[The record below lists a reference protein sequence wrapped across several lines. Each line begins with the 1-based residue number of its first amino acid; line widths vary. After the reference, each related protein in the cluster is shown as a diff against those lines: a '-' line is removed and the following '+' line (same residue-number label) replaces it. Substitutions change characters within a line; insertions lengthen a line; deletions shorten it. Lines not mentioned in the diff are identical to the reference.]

1 MKILKIK
8 SLNINSLKGEF
19 EIDFEKFLKDESL
32 FAITGPTGAG
42 KSTILDIITCAL
54 YGRTARLSSP
64 PNELMSRH
72 TAECLCEVEFEV
84 KGKVYRSAWSQK
96 RARKSA
102 DGAFQTAK
110 MEVSEVE
117 SGKVLESYLSKVP
130 KFIEDL
136 SGLDFDRFSR
146 SMMLAQGS
154 FDAFLK
160 SNVSDRSTLLEKITG
175 TQIYKQISQEI
186 YQTYTRKNDEIKLD
200 ENLLGNIELLSN
212 EVVAEKTLIL
222 NNSKAQKLEL
232 DAKGDELKKVINW
245 LENLQKLEAD
255 NIKYIQEF
263 EKITLEKENK
273 KEDFIK
279 LDLANKALNV
289 QPIYQEKNSLTQIIN
304 QDKEKLEKLQ
314 KELEDLKQLLQ
325 SKTNESLKVKDELDK
340 EKVSFDTNSKKLQEV
355 RTLQTKIESKLQNI
369 KELENKISSQNE
381 QKTKL
386 NEELK
391 VLKTNQENIENDVKT
406 INNYLIKNK
415 NDESLKEEISLISK
429 NVNDYKD
436 VLKLLKQIEE
446 KLQNNSLNEKTLQDS
461 FTKAKKEFDE
471 IKVLFD
477 SKDKEYKNLELQT
490 SNFNQKEV
498 NNRDRLKSIEKLIIS
513 IDEYKR
519 LLESILK
526 EENIISSSKDESKI
540 IKTNIEEKT
549 KLINEIQTHIQTLND
564 KREAELLIAKYE
576 SDRVNLKEGEQC
588 FLCGSKEHPFVDHK
602 ININADETT
611 LIIAQKKQIF
621 DEENRALRTIELN
634 LSKLE
639 TKIESSTLE
648 LNRLLKN
655 KEDIEQVF
663 SSLNFI
669 LTVDSKTNLEEEKQL
684 LEEELK
690 NIIKTRDEKEK
701 VLAQRDNLQKEL
713 NTKQTLVS
721 QNEQELYKL
730 KSSIDQLQNEQ
741 TQNISKKQSLEEEVS
756 NIYSKYELKFDEKFE
771 ENFRILVAKKGSFI
785 KNETLKKELDIKL
798 QNLTI
803 QLKEL
808 DTKIISIE
816 SSLKT
821 DAEQLSKISTET
833 IELQTQSKAI
843 LDVSDLNIFEKEI
856 TTEFNTINEKY
867 NFLSK
872 ELVNLNSKNESV
884 NTQRIELNQR
894 LIDNSTK
901 LEETK
906 QNFNK
911 ALVENSFT
919 SKEEFEKAL
928 LSKEQR
934 EELALMCKT
943 LEDKYNQIQTLKI
956 DTAKKLSEQKELNL
970 TDKELQTLN
979 DELKELL
986 TSIDEL
992 QKSIG
997 SLEKEL
1003 EINASNMKK
1012 HEDKIKELE
1021 KKKEAFNVWI
1031 KLNEMIGSAS
1041 GDKFAKFA
1049 QGITLDQLI
1058 YLANKHLQ
1066 ILSPRYELQRNSDS
1080 SKLLEIEIIDGFQGN
1095 VVRPVNTLSGGESF
1109 IVSLSLALGL
1119 SALASQKISID
1130 SLFLDEGFGTL
1141 DSDSLELALNALNQ
1155 LQSSG
1160 KMVGVISHVEA
1171 LKERIPL
1178 QIRVMPKGDGTSCLD
1193 LDEKELNA

>member
-42 KSTILDIITCAL
+42 KSTILDVITCAL
-54 YGRTARLSSP
+54 YGRTARLTN

-72 TAECLCEVEFEV
+72 TGECLCEVEFEV
-84 KGKVYRSAWSQK
+84 KGKVYRSSWSQK
-96 RARKSA
+96 RARKSP
-102 DGAFQTAK
+102 DGAFQSAK
-110 MEVSEVE
+110 MELSVVE
-117 SGKVLESYLSKVP
+117 SGKILESLISKVP
-130 KFIEDL
+130 KYIEEL
-136 SGLDFDRFSR
+136 SGLDFDRFIQ

-160 SNVSDRSTLLEKITG
+160 AKENERSSLLEKITG

-186 YQTYTRKNDEIKLD
+186 YQTYIRKNDEIKLD
-200 ENLLGNIELLSN
+200 ESLLGNIELLSN
-212 EVVAEKTLIL
+212 EVITEKTSIL
-222 NNSKAQKLEL
+222 NNSKVQKLEL
-232 DAKGDELKKVINW
+232 DTKENELKKVINW
-245 LENLQKLEAD
+245 LENLQKLETD
-255 NIKYIQEF
+255 NTKYIQEF
-263 EKITLEKENK
+263 EQVTLEKENK
-273 KEDFIK
+273 KEDFNR

-289 QPIYQEKNSLTQIIN
+289 QPIYQEKNSLTQITN

-314 KELEDLKQLLQ
+314 KELEDLKQLLE
-325 SKTNESLKVKDELDK
+325 STTNESLKSKDELDK
-340 EKVSFDTNSKKLQEV
+340 EKISFDTNSKKLQEV

-386 NEELK
+386 NEDLK
-391 VLKTNQENIENDVKT
+391 VLKTNQEKIENDLKT
-406 INNYLIKNK
+406 INDYLIKNK

-436 VLKLLKQIEE
+436 VIKLLKQIEE

-477 SKDKEYKNLELQT
+477 AKDKEYKELEIQT
-490 SNFNQKEV
+490 SNFNQKES
-498 NNRDRLKSIEKLIIS
+498 NNRDRLKSIEKLITS

-519 LLESILK
+519 LLDSILK
-526 EENIISSSKDESKI
+526 EENIISFSKDESKT

-576 SDRVNLKEGEQC
+576 SDRVNLKEGEEC
-588 FLCGSKEHPFVDHK
+588 FLCGSKEHPFVNHK
-602 ININADETT
+602 KSVSADETT
-611 LIIAQKKQIF
+611 SIIAQKKQIF
-621 DEENRALRTIELN
+621 DEENKALRTIELN

-648 LNRLLKN
+648 LNKLSKN
-655 KEDIEQVF
+655 KEEIEQVF
-663 SSLNFI
+663 SSLNFV
-669 LTVDSKTNLEEEKQL
+669 LTDDSKTNLEEEKQL
-684 LEEELK
+684 LEDELR
-690 NIIKTRDEKEK
+690 NIVKIRDEKEK
-701 VLAQRDNLQKEL
+701 VLIQRDNLQKEL
-713 NTKQTLVS
+713 NTKQTFVL

-730 KSSIDQLQNEQ
+730 KSSIEQLQNEQ
-741 TQNISKKQSLEEEVS
+741 IQNISKKQSLEEELSKV
-756 NIYSKYELKFDEKFE
+756 YSKYELIFDEKFE
-771 ENFRILVAKKGSFI
+771 ENFRTIVSKKDSFI
-785 KNETLKKELDIKL
+785 KNETLKKELDLKL

-803 QLKEL
+803 QLKEF

-816 SSLKT
+816 SSLKI

-833 IELQTQSKAI
+833 KELQTQSKVI
-843 LDVSDLNIFEKEI
+843 LDVSDLNIFDKEI
-856 TTEFNTINEKY
+856 TSKFNTINEKY

-872 ELVNLNSKNESV
+872 ELVNLNSKNESL
-884 NTQRIELNQR
+884 NTQIKELNQQQ
-894 LIDNSTK
+894 INDNKK

-906 QNFNK
+906 QNFNN
-911 ALVENSFT
+911 ALTENSFS

-928 LSKEQR
+928 LSKELR
-934 EELALMCKT
+934 EELSFVCKAI
-943 LEDKYNQIQTLKI
+943 EEKYTQIQTLKI

-970 TDKELQTLN
+970 TDKELQTLS
-979 DELKELL
+979 DELKELQ
-986 TSIDEL
+986 TAIDEL

-1021 KKKEAFNVWI
+1021 NKKEAFKVWI
-1031 KLNEMIGSAS
+1031 KLNEMVGSAS

-1066 ILSPRYELQRNSDS
+1066 ILSPRYELQRSSDS
-1080 SKLLEIEIIDGFQGN
+1080 SKLLEIEIIDSFQGD
-1095 VVRPVNTLSGGESF
+1095 VVRPVSTLSGGESF
-1109 IVSLSLALGL
+1109 IVSLALALGL

-1171 LKERIPL
+1171 LKERISL
-1178 QIRVMPKGDGTSCLD
+1178 QIRVIPKGDGTSG
-1193 LDEKELNA
+1193 LNLN

>member
-19 EIDFEKFLKDESL
+19 EVDFEKFLKDESL

-42 KSTILDIITCAL
+42 KSTILDVITCAL
-54 YGRTARLSSP
+54 YGRTARLTN

-72 TAECLCEVEFEV
+72 TGECLCEVEFEV
-84 KGKVYRSAWSQK
+84 KGKVYRSSWSQK
-96 RARKSA
+96 RARKSP
-102 DGAFQTAK
+102 DGAFQSAK

-130 KFIEDL
+130 KYIEEL
-136 SGLDFDRFSR
+136 SGLDFDRFIQ

-160 SNVSDRSTLLEKITG
+160 AKENERSSLLEKITG

-222 NNSKAQKLEL
+222 NNSKTQKLEL
-232 DAKGDELKKVINW
+232 DTKGNELKKVINW
-245 LENLQKLEAD
+245 LETIQKLEAD
-255 NIKYIQEF
+255 NTKYILEF
-263 EKITLEKENK
+263 EQISFEKENK
-273 KEDFIK
+273 KEDFVK

-289 QPIYQEKNSLTQIIN
+289 QPIYQEKTSLTQIIN

-325 SKTNESLKVKDELDK
+325 SKTNESLKTKDELDK
-340 EKVSFDTNSKKLQEV
+340 EKISFNSNSKKLQEV

-391 VLKTNQENIENDVKT
+391 VLKTNQEKIENELKT
-406 INNYLIKNK
+406 INDYLIKNK

-436 VLKLLKQIEE
+436 VIKLLKQIEE
-446 KLQNNSLNEKTLQDS
+446 KIQNNSLDEKTLQDS

-477 SKDKEYKNLELQT
+477 SKDKEYKDLEIQA
-490 SNFNQKEV
+490 SNFNQKEL
-498 NNRDRLKSIEKLIIS
+498 NNRDKLKSIEKLIIF

-526 EENIISSSKDESKI
+526 EENIISSSKDELKT

-549 KLINEIQTHIQTLND
+549 KLIAEIQTHIQTLND

-576 SDRVNLKEGEQC
+576 SDRANLKEGEEC
-588 FLCGSKEHPFVDHK
+588 FLCGSKEHPFVNHK
-602 ININADETT
+602 ININADETAS
-611 LIIAQKKQIF
+611 LIAQKKQIF
-621 DEENRALRTIELN
+621 DEENKALRTIELN

-639 TKIESSTLE
+639 TKIESSILE
-648 LNRLLKN
+648 LKKLSKN

-669 LTVDSKTNLEEEKQL
+669 LTDDSKTNLEEEKHL

-690 NIIKTRDEKEK
+690 NVIKTRDEKEK
-701 VLAQRDNLQKEL
+701 VLIQRDNLQKEL

-721 QNEQELYKL
+721 QNEQELYRL

-741 TQNISKKQSLEEEVS
+741 TQNISKKQSLEEELS
-756 NIYSKYELKFDEKFE
+756 NIYSKYELIFDAKFE
-771 ENFRILVAKKGSFI
+771 ENFKILVAKKDSFI
-785 KNETLKKELDIKL
+785 KNETSKKEFDAKL
-798 QNLTI
+798 QGLTI

-821 DAEQLSKISTET
+821 DDEQLSRISNET

-856 TTEFNTINEKY
+856 TAKFNTINEKY
-867 NFLSK
+867 NSLSK
-872 ELVNLNSKNESV
+872 ELVNLNSRNESL
-884 NTQRIELNQR
+884 NTQIIELNQT

-928 LSKEQR
+928 LSKELR
-934 EELALMCKT
+934 EELSFVCKAL
-943 LEDKYNQIQTLKI
+943 EEKYTQIQILKI
-956 DTAKKLSEQKELNL
+956 DTAEKLSDQKELNL

-979 DELKELL
+979 DELKELQ
-986 TSIDEL
+986 TTIDEL

-1021 KKKEAFNVWI
+1021 KKKEAFKVWV

-1066 ILSPRYELQRNSDS
+1066 ILSPRYELQRSNDS
-1080 SKLLEIEIIDGFQGN
+1080 SKLLEIEIIDGFQGD
-1095 VVRPVNTLSGGESF
+1095 VVRPVSTLSGGESF

-1178 QIRVMPKGDGTSCLD
+1178 QIKVMPKGDGTSV
-1193 LDEKELNA
+1193 LNLN

>member
-84 KGKVYRSAWSQK
+84 KGKVYVSSWSQK
-96 RARKSA
+96 RARKSP

-117 SGKVLESYLSKVP
+117 SRKILESYLSKVP
-130 KFIEDL
+130 KYIEEL
-136 SGLDFDRFSR
+136 SGLDFDRFIQ

-160 SNVSDRSTLLEKITG
+160 AKENERSSLLEKITG
-175 TQIYKQISQEI
+175 TQIYKQISCEI
-186 YQTYTRKNDEIKLD
+186 YQTYSKKNEEIKLD

-212 EVVAEKTLIL
+212 EVVIEKTSVL

-232 DAKGDELKKVINW
+232 DTKENELKVIATW

-255 NIKYIQEF
+255 NTKYTQEF
-263 EKITLEKENK
+263 EQITLEKESK
-273 KEDFIK
+273 KDDFIK

-289 QPIYQEKNSLTQIIN
+289 QPIYQDKNSLTQIIN

-314 KELEDLKQLLQ
+314 KELIELKLQ
-325 SKTNESLKVKDELDK
+325 IELKTSESTKTKDELDK
-340 EKVSFDTNSKKLQEV
+340 EKISFDSNSKKLQEV
-355 RTLQTKIESKLQNI
+355 RTLQTKIESKFQSI
-369 KELENKISSQNE
+369 KELENKINSQNE
-381 QKTKL
+381 QKIKL
-386 NEELK
+386 NEDLNIVK
-391 VLKTNQENIENDVKT
+391 VNQENIVNDLNIVSD
-406 INNYLIKNK
+406 YLIKNK
-415 NDESLKEEISLISK
+415 DDESLKEEISLISK

-436 VLKLLKQIEE
+436 VVKLLKQTEE
-446 KLQNNSLNEKTLQDS
+446 RLQNTTLDEKNLQDS
-461 FTKAKKEFDE
+461 FTNTKKEFDE
-471 IKVLFD
+471 IKEQFD
-477 SKDKEYKNLELQT
+477 LKDKEYKDLEAQT
-490 SNFNQKEV
+490 SSFNQKET

-576 SDRVNLKEGEQC
+576 SDRANLKEGEEC

-602 ININADETT
+602 ISVNVDEITP
-611 LIIAQKKQIF
+611 IIAQKKQIF
-621 DEENRALRTIELN
+621 DEENKALRTIELN

-639 TKIESSTLE
+639 TKIDTSTLE
-648 LNRLLKN
+648 LNKLSKN
-655 KEDIEQVF
+655 KEEIELIF
-663 SSLNFI
+663 NSLNFI
-669 LTVDSKTNLEEEKQL
+669 LTDDSKTNLEEEKQF
-684 LEEELK
+684 LEEELI

-701 VLAQRDNLQKEL
+701 ILAQRDNLQKEL
-713 NTKQTLVS
+713 NAKQTLVS

-730 KSSIDQLQNEQ
+730 KSLMDQLQNEQ
-741 TQNISKKQSLEEEVS
+741 TQNISKKQSLEEELS
-756 NIYSKYELKFDEKFE
+756 NVYSKYELIFDEKFE
-771 ENFRILVAKKGSFI
+771 ENFRILVAKKDSFI
-785 KNETLKKELDIKL
+785 KNETSKKELDVKL
-798 QNLTI
+798 QSLTI

-821 DAEQLSKISTET
+821 DVEQLSKISTET
-833 IELQTQSKAI
+833 KDLQTQSESI
-843 LDVSDLNIFEKEI
+843 LDVSDLNSFEKEI
-856 TTEFNTINEKY
+856 TAKFNTTNEKY
-867 NFLSK
+867 NSLSK
-872 ELVNLNSKNESV
+872 ELVNLNSKNESL
-884 NTQRIELNQR
+884 NTQIMELNQKQSS
-894 LIDNSTK
+894 DNTK
-901 LEETK
+901 LEK
-906 QNFNK
+906 IIQNFNN

-928 LSKEQR
+928 LPKEQR
-934 EELALMCKT
+934 EELFLLYKAL
-943 LEDKYNQIQTLKI
+943 EEKYTQIQTLKI
-956 DTAKKLSEQKELNL
+956 DTAKKLTEQKELNL

-979 DELKELL
+979 DELKELQ
-986 TSIDEL
+986 TATDAL

-1021 KKKEAFNVWI
+1021 KKKEAFKVWI
-1031 KLNEMIGSAS
+1031 KLNEMIGSAN

-1066 ILSPRYELQRNSDS
+1066 ILSPRYELQRSSDS
-1080 SKLLEIEIIDGFQGN
+1080 SKLLEIEIIDGFQGD
-1095 VVRPVNTLSGGESF
+1095 VVRPVSTLSGGESF

-1119 SALASQKISID
+1119 SELASQKISID

-1141 DSDSLELALNALNQ
+1141 DHDSLELALNALNQ

-1178 QIRVMPKGDGTSCLD
+1178 QIRVMPKGDGTSL
-1193 LDEKELNA
+1193 LSLN

>member
-19 EIDFEKFLKDESL
+19 EVDFEKFLKDESL

-42 KSTILDIITCAL
+42 KSTILDVITCAL
-54 YGRTARLSSP
+54 YGRTARLTN

-72 TAECLCEVEFEV
+72 TGECLCEVEFEV
-84 KGKVYRSAWSQK
+84 KGKVYRSSWSQK
-96 RARKSA
+96 RARKSP
-102 DGAFQTAK
+102 DGAFQSAK

-130 KFIEDL
+130 KYIEEL
-136 SGLDFDRFSR
+136 SGLDFDRFIQ

-160 SNVSDRSTLLEKITG
+160 AKENERSSLLEKITG

-186 YQTYTRKNDEIKLD
+186 FKTYTSKNDEIKLD

-212 EVVAEKTLIL
+212 EVVTEKTLIL

-232 DAKGDELKKVINW
+232 DTKGNELKKVINW

-255 NIKYIQEF
+255 NTKYIQEF
-263 EKITLEKENK
+263 EQITLEKESK
-273 KEDFIK
+273 KEDFIR

-325 SKTNESLKVKDELDK
+325 SKTNESLKTKDELDK
-340 EKVSFDTNSKKLQEV
+340 EKISFDSNSKKLQEV

-369 KELENKISSQNE
+369 KDLENKISSQNE
-381 QKTKL
+381 QKTKVNEDL
-386 NEELK
+386 N
-391 VLKTNQENIENDVKT
+391 VLKTNQEKIENDLKI
-406 INNYLIKNK
+406 INDYLIKNK
-415 NDESLKEEISLISK
+415 DDESLKEEISLISK

-436 VLKLLKQIEE
+436 VIKLLKQIEE
-446 KLQNNSLNEKTLQDS
+446 KFQNNSLNEKTLQDS

-477 SKDKEYKNLELQT
+477 SKDKEYKELEIQT
-490 SNFNQKEV
+490 SNFNQKES
-498 NNRDRLKSIEKLIIS
+498 NNRDRLKSIEKLITS

-526 EENIISSSKDESKI
+526 EENIISSSKDELKT

-549 KLINEIQTHIQTLND
+549 KLITEIQTHIQTLND

-576 SDRVNLKEGEQC
+576 SDRVNLKEGEEC
-588 FLCGSKEHPFVDHK
+588 FLCGSKVHPFVDHK
-602 ININADETT
+602 ISVNADETAS
-611 LIIAQKKQIF
+611 IIAQKKQIF

-648 LNRLLKN
+648 LNKLSKN
-655 KEDIEQVF
+655 KEEIEQVF

-669 LTVDSKTNLEEEKQL
+669 LTDDSKINLEEEKQL

-713 NTKQTLVS
+713 NIKQTLVS

-730 KSSIDQLQNEQ
+730 KSSIEQLQNEQ
-741 TQNISKKQSLEEEVS
+741 TQNISKKQSLEEELLKV
-756 NIYSKYELKFDEKFE
+756 YSKYELIFDENFE
-771 ENFRILVAKKGSFI
+771 ENFRILVAKKDSFI
-785 KNETLKKELDIKL
+785 KNEISKKELDIKL
-798 QNLTI
+798 QNLI
-803 QLKEL
+803 VQIKEL

-821 DAEQLSKISTET
+821 DIEQQSKISSET
-833 IELQTQSKAI
+833 KELQIQSKAI

-856 TTEFNTINEKY
+856 TSKFNTINEKY
-867 NFLSK
+867 NSLSK
-872 ELVNLNSKNESV
+872 ELVNLNSKNESL
-884 NTQRIELNQR
+884 NTQITELNQKQ
-894 LIDNSTK
+894 INDSTK

-906 QNFNK
+906 QNFNNTL
-911 ALVENSFT
+911 AENSFS

-943 LEDKYNQIQTLKI
+943 FEDKYNQIQTLKI

-979 DELKELL
+979 DESKELQ
-986 TSIDEL
+986 TIIDEL

-1021 KKKEAFNVWI
+1021 KKKEAFKVWI
-1031 KLNEMIGSAS
+1031 KLNEMVGSAS

-1066 ILSPRYELQRNSDS
+1066 ILSPRYELQRSSDS
-1080 SKLLEIEIIDGFQGN
+1080 SKLLEIEIIDGFQGD
-1095 VVRPVNTLSGGESF
+1095 VVRPVSTLSGGESF

-1178 QIRVMPKGDGTSCLD
+1178 QIRVVPKGDGTS
-1193 LDEKELNA
+1193 ELSLN

>member
-19 EIDFEKFLKDESL
+19 EVDFEKFLKDESL

-42 KSTILDIITCAL
+42 KSTILDVITCAL
-54 YGRTARLSSP
+54 YGRTARLTN

-72 TAECLCEVEFEV
+72 TGECLCEVEFEV
-84 KGKVYRSAWSQK
+84 KGKVYRSSWSQK
-96 RARKSA
+96 RARKSS
-102 DGAFQTAK
+102 DGAFQSAK
-110 MEVSEVE
+110 MEISEVE

-130 KFIEDL
+130 KYIEEL
-136 SGLDFDRFSR
+136 SGLDFDRFIQ

-160 SNVSDRSTLLEKITG
+160 AKENERSSLLEKITG

-186 YQTYTRKNDEIKLD
+186 FKTYTSKNDEIKLD

-212 EVVAEKTLIL
+212 EVVAEKTLTL

-232 DAKGDELKKVINW
+232 DTKGNELKKVINW

-255 NIKYIQEF
+255 NTKYIQEF

-314 KELEDLKQLLQ
+314 KELENLKQLLQ
-325 SKTNESLKVKDELDK
+325 SKTNESLKIKDELDK
-340 EKVSFDTNSKKLQEV
+340 EKILFDRNSKKLQEV
-355 RTLQTKIESKLQNI
+355 RILQTKIESKLQNI

-386 NEELK
+386 NEDLK
-391 VLKTNQENIENDVKT
+391 VLKINQEKIENDLKT
-406 INNYLIKNK
+406 INDYLIKNK

-436 VLKLLKQIEE
+436 VVKLLKQIEE

-477 SKDKEYKNLELQT
+477 SKDKEYKELEIQT
-490 SNFNQKEV
+490 SNFNQKES
-498 NNRDRLKSIEKLIIS
+498 NNRNRLKSIEKLITS

-526 EENIISSSKDESKI
+526 EENIISSSKDESKT

-576 SDRVNLKEGEQC
+576 SDRVNLKEGEEC

-602 ININADETT
+602 ISVNADETT
-611 LIIAQKKQIF
+611 SIIAQKKQIF
-621 DEENRALRTIELN
+621 DEENKALRTIELN

-639 TKIESSTLE
+639 TKVENSTLE
-648 LNRLLKN
+648 LNKLLKN

-663 SSLNFI
+663 RSLNFI
-669 LTVDSKTNLEEEKQL
+669 LTNDSKTNLEEEKQL

-701 VLAQRDNLQKEL
+701 VLIQRDNLQKEL

-730 KSSIDQLQNEQ
+730 KSSIEQLQNEQ
-741 TQNISKKQSLEEEVS
+741 TQNISKKQSLEEELSKV
-756 NIYSKYELKFDEKFE
+756 YSKYELIFDEKFE
-771 ENFRILVAKKGSFI
+771 ENFRTIVSKKDSFI
-785 KNETLKKELDIKL
+785 KNETSKKELDTKL
-798 QNLTI
+798 QSLVV

-821 DAEQLSKISTET
+821 DAEQLSKISNET
-833 IELQTQSKAI
+833 TELQTQSKAI

-856 TTEFNTINEKY
+856 TAKFDTINEKY
-867 NFLSK
+867 NSLSK

-884 NTQRIELNQR
+884 NTQIVELNQK

-901 LEETK
+901 LEEIK
-906 QNFNK
+906 QNFNN
-911 ALVENSFT
+911 ALLENNFS

-934 EELALMCKT
+934 EELALMCKA
-943 LEDKYNQIQTLKI
+943 LEEKYTQIQTLKI
-956 DTAKKLSEQKELNL
+956 DIAKKLSEQKELNL

-979 DELKELL
+979 DELKELQ
-986 TSIDEL
+986 TIIDEL

-1012 HEDKIKELE
+1012 HEDKIIELE
-1021 KKKEAFNVWI
+1021 KKKEAFKVWI
-1031 KLNEMIGSAS
+1031 KLNEMVGSAS

-1066 ILSPRYELQRNSDS
+1066 ILSPRYELQRSSDS
-1080 SKLLEIEIIDGFQGN
+1080 NKLLEIEIIDGFQGD
-1095 VVRPVNTLSGGESF
+1095 VVRPVSTLSGGESF

>member
-42 KSTILDIITCAL
+42 KSTILDVITCAL
-54 YGRTARLSSP
+54 YGRTARLSN

-72 TAECLCEVEFEV
+72 TGECLCEVEFEV
-84 KGKVYRSAWSQK
+84 KGKVYRSSWSQK
-96 RARKSA
+96 RARKSS
-102 DGAFQTAK
+102 DGAFQSAK
-110 MEVSEVE
+110 MELSVVE

-130 KFIEDL
+130 KYIEEL
-136 SGLDFDRFSR
+136 SGLDFDRFIQ

-160 SNVSDRSTLLEKITG
+160 AKENERSSLLEKITG

-232 DAKGDELKKVINW
+232 DTKGNELKKVINW

-255 NIKYIQEF
+255 NTKYIEEF
-263 EKITLEKENK
+263 EQITLEKENK
-273 KEDFIK
+273 KEDFVK

-314 KELEDLKQLLQ
+314 KEVEDLKQLLQ
-325 SKTNESLKVKDELDK
+325 SKTNESIKTKDELDK
-340 EKVSFDTNSKKLQEV
+340 EKVSFDTNSKKLQEK

-386 NEELK
+386 NEDLK
-391 VLKTNQENIENDVKT
+391 VLKINQEKIDNELKT
-406 INNYLIKNK
+406 INDYLIKNK
-415 NDESLKEEISLISK
+415 DDESLKEEISLISK

-446 KLQNNSLNEKTLQDS
+446 KVQNNSLNEKTLEDS
-461 FTKAKKEFDE
+461 FTNAKKEFDE

-477 SKDKEYKNLELQT
+477 SKDKEYKDLEIQA
-490 SNFNQKEV
+490 SNFNKKET
-498 NNRDRLKSIEKLIIS
+498 NNRDRLKSIEKLITS

-519 LLESILK
+519 LLDSILK
-526 EENIISSSKDESKI
+526 EENIISSSKDESKT

-576 SDRVNLKEGEQC
+576 SDRANLKESEEC

-602 ININADETT
+602 ISINVDETT
-611 LIIAQKKQIF
+611 SIIAQKKQIF

-639 TKIESSTLE
+639 TKIESSILE
-648 LNRLLKN
+648 LNKSSKS

-669 LTVDSKTNLEEEKQL
+669 LTDDSKTNLEEEKHL

-730 KSSIDQLQNEQ
+730 KSLIEQLQNEQ
-741 TQNISKKQSLEEEVS
+741 IQNISKKQSLEEELSKV
-756 NIYSKYELKFDEKFE
+756 YSKYELIFDEKFE
-771 ENFRILVAKKGSFI
+771 ENFRILVAKKDSFI
-785 KNETLKKELDIKL
+785 NNETSKKELDTKL
-798 QNLTI
+798 QSLI
-803 QLKEL
+803 VQLKEL

-816 SSLKT
+816 SSLKI
-821 DAEQLSKISTET
+821 DAEQLSKTSTET
-833 IELQTQSKAI
+833 KELQTQSISI
-843 LDVSDLNIFEKEI
+843 LDISDLNIFEKEI
-856 TTEFNTINEKY
+856 TNKFNAISEKY
-867 NFLSK
+867 NSLVK
-872 ELVNLNSKNESV
+872 ELININSKNESL
-884 NTQRIELNQR
+884 NTQIIELNQKQ
-894 LIDNSTK
+894 INDNTK
-901 LEETK
+901 LEEIT
-906 QNFNK
+906 QNFNN
-911 ALVENSFT
+911 ALLENSFS

-928 LSKEQR
+928 LSKELR
-934 EELALMCKT
+934 EELNLMCKE
-943 LEDKYNQIQTLKI
+943 LDEKYNQIQTLKN
-956 DTAKKLSEQKELNL
+956 DTIKKLSEQKELKL

-979 DELKELL
+979 DELKELQ
-986 TSIDEL
+986 TITDEL

-1003 EINASNMKK
+1003 EINASNIKK

-1021 KKKEAFNVWI
+1021 KKQESFKVWI
-1031 KLNEMIGSAS
+1031 KLNEMVGSAS

-1066 ILSPRYELQRNSDS
+1066 ILSPRYELQRSSDS
-1080 SKLLEIEIIDGFQGN
+1080 SKLLEIEIIDGFQGD
-1095 VVRPVNTLSGGESF
+1095 VVRPVSTLSGGESF

-1178 QIRVMPKGDGTSCLD
+1178 QIMVMPKGDGTSV
-1193 LDEKELNA
+1193 LNLN

>member
-19 EIDFEKFLKDESL
+19 EVDFEKFLKDESL

-42 KSTILDIITCAL
+42 KSTILDVITCAL
-54 YGRTARLSSP
+54 YGRTARLTN

-72 TAECLCEVEFEV
+72 TGECLCEVEFEV
-84 KGKVYRSAWSQK
+84 KGKVYRSSWSQK
-96 RARKSA
+96 RARKSS
-102 DGAFQTAK
+102 DGAFQSAK

-130 KFIEDL
+130 KYIEEL
-136 SGLDFDRFSR
+136 SGLDFDRFIQ

-160 SNVSDRSTLLEKITG
+160 AKENERSSLLEKITG

-200 ENLLGNIELLSN
+200 ESLLGNIELLSDEIVN
-212 EVVAEKTLIL
+212 EKTLIL

-232 DAKGDELKKVINW
+232 DNKGNELKKIINW

-255 NIKYIQEF
+255 NTKYIQEF
-263 EKITLEKENK
+263 EQVTLEKENK
-273 KEDFIK
+273 KEDFVK

-314 KELEDLKQLLQ
+314 KELIELKQQLEL
-325 SKTNESLKVKDELDK
+325 KTNESIKTKEELDK
-340 EKVSFDTNSKKLQEV
+340 EKISFDSNSKKLQEV

-369 KELENKISSQNE
+369 KELENRISSQNE

-386 NEELK
+386 NEELN
-391 VLKTNQENIENDVKT
+391 VLKTNQQKIENELKT
-406 INNYLIKNK
+406 INDYLIKNK

-446 KLQNNSLNEKTLQDS
+446 KLQNNSLDEKTLQDS

-477 SKDKEYKNLELQT
+477 AKDKEYKELELQT
-490 SNFNQKEV
+490 SNFNQKEI

-519 LLESILK
+519 LLEDILK
-526 EENIISSSKDESKI
+526 EENIISSSKDESKSL
-540 IKTNIEEKT
+540 KTNIEEKT

-576 SDRVNLKEGEQC
+576 SDRENLKEGEEC
-588 FLCGSKEHPFVDHK
+588 FLCGSKEHPFVNHK
-602 ININADETT
+602 INANADETAS
-611 LIIAQKKQIF
+611 IIAQKKQIF
-621 DEENRALRTIELN
+621 DEENKVLRIIELN

-648 LNRLLKN
+648 LNKLSKN
-655 KEDIEQVF
+655 KEEIELVF

-669 LTVDSKTNLEEEKQL
+669 LTDDSKTNLEEEKQI

-701 VLAQRDNLQKEL
+701 VLVQRDNLQKEL

-730 KSSIDQLQNEQ
+730 KSSIEQLQNEQ
-741 TQNISKKQSLEEEVS
+741 TQNISKKQSLEEELSKV
-756 NIYSKYELKFDEKFE
+756 YSKYELIFDEKFE
-771 ENFRILVAKKGSFI
+771 ENFRTIVEKKDSFI
-785 KNETLKKELDIKL
+785 KNETSK
-798 QNLTI
+798 
-803 QLKEL
+803 KEL
-808 DTKIISIE
+808 DTKLQGLIVQLKEFDTKITSIE
-816 SSLKT
+816 SSLKI

-833 IELQTQSKAI
+833 KEFQIQSKAI

-856 TTEFNTINEKY
+856 TAKFNTINEKY
-867 NFLSK
+867 NSLSK
-872 ELVNLNSKNESV
+872 ELVNLNSKNESL
-884 NTQRIELNQR
+884 NTQIIELNQR
-894 LIDNSTK
+894 LIDNSTR

-911 ALVENSFT
+911 ALVENSFS

-928 LSKEQR
+928 LSKELR
-934 EELALMCKT
+934 EELSFVCKAL
-943 LEDKYNQIQTLKI
+943 EEKYTQIQTLKI

-970 TDKELQTLN
+970 TDKELLTLN
-979 DELKELL
+979 DELKELQ
-986 TSIDEL
+986 TTIDEL

-1012 HEDKIKELE
+1012 HEDKIIELE
-1021 KKKEAFNVWI
+1021 KKKEAFKVWI
-1031 KLNEMIGSAS
+1031 KLNEMIGSAN

-1066 ILSPRYELQRNSDS
+1066 ILSPRYELQRSSDS
-1080 SKLLEIEIIDGFQGN
+1080 SKLLEIEIIDGFQGD
-1095 VVRPVNTLSGGESF
+1095 VVRPVSTLSGGESF

-1178 QIRVMPKGDGTSCLD
+1178 QIRVMPKGDGTSV
-1193 LDEKELNA
+1193 LNLN

>member
-8 SLNINSLKGEF
+8 LLNINSLKGEF
-19 EIDFEKFLKDESL
+19 EVDFEKFLKDESL

-42 KSTILDIITCAL
+42 KSTILDVITCAL
-54 YGRTARLSSP
+54 YGRTARLTN

-72 TAECLCEVEFEV
+72 TGECLCEVEFEV
-84 KGKVYRSAWSQK
+84 KGKVYRSSWSQK
-96 RARKSA
+96 RARKSP
-102 DGAFQTAK
+102 DGAFQSAK
-110 MEVSEVE
+110 MEISEVE

-130 KFIEDL
+130 KYIEEL
-136 SGLDFDRFSR
+136 SGLDFDRFIQ

-160 SNVSDRSTLLEKITG
+160 ARENERSSLLEKITG

-212 EVVAEKTLIL
+212 EVVSEKTLIL

-232 DAKGDELKKVINW
+232 DTKGNELKKVINW
-245 LENLQKLEAD
+245 LETIQKLEDD
-255 NIKYIQEF
+255 NTRYVQEF

-279 LDLANKALNV
+279 LDLANKALNI

-304 QDKEKLEKLQ
+304 QDKEKLEKLE
-314 KELEDLKQLLQ
+314 KELIELKQQLEL
-325 SKTNESLKVKDELDK
+325 KTNESLKSKDELDK

-355 RTLQTKIESKLQNI
+355 RTLQTKIESKLQSI

-386 NEELK
+386 NEDLN
-391 VLKTNQENIENDVKT
+391 VLKTNQEKIDNDLKT
-406 INNYLIKNK
+406 INDYLIKNK
-415 NDESLKEEISLISK
+415 DDESLKEEISLISK
-429 NVNDYKD
+429 NLNDYKD

-446 KLQNNSLNEKTLQDS
+446 KLQNNSLNEKTLES
-461 FTKAKKEFDE
+461 NFIKAKKEFDE
-471 IKVLFD
+471 LKVLFD
-477 SKDKEYKNLELQT
+477 SKDKEYKDLEIQT
-490 SNFNQKEV
+490 SNFNQKET
-498 NNRDRLKSIEKLIIS
+498 NNRDRLKSIEKLITS

-526 EENIISSSKDESKI
+526 EENIISSSKDESKT

-549 KLINEIQTHIQTLND
+549 KLINEIKTHIQTLND
-564 KREAELLIAKYE
+564 KREKELLIAKYE
-576 SDRVNLKEGEQC
+576 SDRINLKEGEEC
-588 FLCGSKEHPFVDHK
+588 FLCGSKEHPFVDYK
-602 ININADETT
+602 ITINVNETT
-611 LIIAQKKQIF
+611 SIIAQKKQIF
-621 DEENRALRTIELN
+621 DEENKALRTIELN
-634 LSKLE
+634 LSKHE
-639 TKIESSTLE
+639 TKVENSTLE
-648 LNRLLKN
+648 LNKLSKN
-655 KEDIEQVF
+655 KEEIEQVF

-669 LTVDSKTNLEEEKQL
+669 LTDDSKTNLEEENQL

-690 NIIKTRDEKEK
+690 NIIKIRDEKDK

-730 KSSIDQLQNEQ
+730 KSSIEQLQNEQ
-741 TQNISKKQSLEEEVS
+741 TQNTSKKQSLEEELLKV
-756 NIYSKYELKFDEKFE
+756 YTKYELIFEENFE
-771 ENFRILVAKKGSFI
+771 ENFRILVAKKDSFI
-785 KNETLKKELDIKL
+785 KNETSKKELDTKL
-798 QNLTI
+798 QSLTI

-816 SSLKT
+816 SSLKI
-821 DAEQLSKISTET
+821 DIEQLSKLSNEVKD
-833 IELQTQSKAI
+833 LQTQSKAI
-843 LDVSDLNIFEKEI
+843 LDVSDLNNFEKEI
-856 TTEFNTINEKY
+856 TSKFNIINEKY
-867 NFLSK
+867 NSLSK
-872 ELVNLNSKNESV
+872 ELVNLNSKNESL
-884 NTQRIELNQR
+884 NTQIRELSQKQIN
-894 LIDNSTK
+894 DNTK
-901 LEETK
+901 LENVK
-906 QNFNK
+906 QNFNN
-911 ALVENSFT
+911 ALTENSFI

-928 LSKEQR
+928 LPKELR
-934 EELALMCKT
+934 EELSMKCKV
-943 LEDKYNQIQTLKI
+943 LEEKYTQIQTLKL
-956 DTAKKLSEQKELNL
+956 DTAKKLTEQKELKL

-979 DELKELL
+979 DELKELQ
-986 TSIDEL
+986 TATDEL

-1021 KKKEAFNVWI
+1021 NKKEAFKVWI

-1066 ILSPRYELQRNSDS
+1066 ILSPRYELQRSSDS
-1080 SKLLEIEIIDGFQGN
+1080 SKLLEIEIIDGFQGD
-1095 VVRPVNTLSGGESF
+1095 VVRPVSTLSGGESF

-1178 QIRVMPKGDGTSCLD
+1178 QIRVMPKGDGTSL
-1193 LDEKELNA
+1193 LNLN

>member
-72 TAECLCEVEFEV
+72 TAESLCEVEFEV
-84 KGKVYRSAWSQK
+84 KGKVYRSSWSQK

-160 SNVSDRSTLLEKITG
+160 SNVNDRSTLLEKITG
-175 TQIYKQISQEI
+175 TQIYKQISCEI
-186 YQTYTRKNDEIKLD
+186 YQTYDMKKKEIEID
-200 ENLLGNIELLSN
+200 ENSLGNIELLSN
-212 EVVAEKTLIL
+212 EIVEEKTLLL
-222 NNSKAQKLEL
+222 NNSKIQKLEL
-232 DAKGDELKKVINW
+232 DTKANELKVVATW

-255 NIKYIQEF
+255 NTKYTQEF
-263 EKITLEKENK
+263 EQITLEKENK
-273 KEDFIK
+273 KEDFVR
-279 LDLANKALNV
+279 LDLANKALNI
-289 QPIYQEKNSLTQIIN
+289 QPIYQEKNSLTQLIN

-314 KELEDLKQLLQ
+314 KDIEDLKQLLQ
-325 SKTNESLKVKDELDK
+325 SKTNESIKSKDELDK
-340 EKVSFDTNSKKLQEV
+340 EKMSFDLNSKKLQEV
-355 RTLQTKIESKLQNI
+355 RTIETKIESKLQNI
-369 KELENKISSQNE
+369 KDLENKISSQNE

-386 NEELK
+386 NEDLNIVK
-391 VLKTNQENIENDVKT
+391 VNQENIVNDLNIVSD
-406 INNYLIKNK
+406 YLIKNK
-415 NDESLKEEISLISK
+415 NDESLKEEIPLISK

-436 VLKLLKQIEE
+436 VVKLLKQTEE
-446 KLQNNSLNEKTLQDS
+446 RLQNTTLDEKNLQDS
-461 FTKAKKEFDE
+461 FTNTKKEFDE
-471 IKVLFD
+471 IKEQFD
-477 SKDKEYKNLELQT
+477 LKDKEYKDLEAQT
-490 SNFNQKEV
+490 SSFNQKET

-540 IKTNIEEKT
+540 IKINIEEKT

-576 SDRVNLKEGEQC
+576 SDRVNLKEGEEC

-602 ININADETT
+602 ISVNVDETT
-611 LIIAQKKQIF
+611 SIIAQKKQTF
-621 DEENRALRTIELN
+621 DEENKALRIIELN

-639 TKIESSTLE
+639 TKIDTSTLE
-648 LNRLLKN
+648 LNKLSKN
-655 KEDIEQVF
+655 KEEIEQVF
-663 SSLNFI
+663 SSLNFV
-669 LTVDSKTNLEEEKQL
+669 LTDDSKTSLEEEKHL
-684 LEEELK
+684 LEKELE

-701 VLAQRDNLQKEL
+701 VLAQRDNFQKEL

-721 QNEQELYKL
+721 QNEHELYKL
-730 KSSIDQLQNEQ
+730 KSSIEQLQNEQ
-741 TQNISKKQSLEEEVS
+741 TQNISKKQSLDEELSKV
-756 NIYSKYELKFDEKFE
+756 YSKYELIFDEKFE
-771 ENFRILVAKKGSFI
+771 NNFKTIVAKKDNFI
-785 KNETLKKELDIKL
+785 KNETSKKELDAKL
-798 QNLTI
+798 QGLSI
-803 QLKEL
+803 QQKEL

-821 DAEQLSKISTET
+821 DTEHLSKISTET
-833 IELQTQSKAI
+833 KDLQTQSKAI
-843 LDVSDLNIFEKEI
+843 LDVSDFNSFEKEI
-856 TTEFNTINEKY
+856 TAKFNTINERY
-867 NFLSK
+867 NSLSK
-872 ELVNLNSKNESV
+872 ELVNLSSKNESV
-884 NTQRIELNQR
+884 NTQIIELNQKQ
-894 LIDNSTK
+894 ISDSAK
-901 LEETK
+901 LENIK

-911 ALVENSFT
+911 ALTENYFT

-928 LSKEQR
+928 LAKEQR
-934 EELALMCKT
+934 DDLSLMCKA
-943 LEDKYNQIQTLKI
+943 LEEKYTQIQTLKI
-956 DTAKKLSEQKELNL
+956 DTAKKLTEQKELNL

-979 DELKELL
+979 DESKELQ
-986 TSIDEL
+986 TIIDEL

-1003 EINASNMKK
+1003 EINASNVKK

-1021 KKKEAFNVWI
+1021 KKKEAFKVWI
-1031 KLNEMIGSAS
+1031 KLNEMVGSAS

-1066 ILSPRYELQRNSDS
+1066 ILSPRYELQRSSDS
-1080 SKLLEIEIIDGFQGN
+1080 SKLLEIEIIDGFQGD
-1095 VVRPVNTLSGGESF
+1095 VVRPVSTLSGGESF

-1178 QIRVMPKGDGTSCLD
+1178 QIRVMPKGDGTSSLD
-1193 LDEKELNA
+1193 LK

>member
-19 EIDFEKFLKDESL
+19 EVDFEKFLKDESL

-42 KSTILDIITCAL
+42 KSTILDVITCAL
-54 YGRTARLSSP
+54 YGRTARLTN

-72 TAECLCEVEFEV
+72 TGECLCEVEFEV
-84 KGKVYRSAWSQK
+84 KGKVYRSSWSQK
-96 RARKSA
+96 RARKSP
-102 DGAFQTAK
+102 DGAFQSAK

-130 KFIEDL
+130 KYIEEL
-136 SGLDFDRFSR
+136 SGLDFDRFIQ

-160 SNVSDRSTLLEKITG
+160 AKENERSSLLEKITG

-222 NNSKAQKLEL
+222 NNSKAQKLEF
-232 DAKGDELKKVINW
+232 DSKGNELKKVINW

-255 NIKYIQEF
+255 NTKYILEF
-263 EKITLEKENK
+263 EQISFEKENK
-273 KEDFIK
+273 KEDFVK

-289 QPIYQEKNSLTQIIN
+289 QPIYQEKTSLTQIIN

-325 SKTNESLKVKDELDK
+325 SKTNESLKTKDELDK
-340 EKVSFDTNSKKLQEV
+340 EKISFNSNSKKLQEV

-391 VLKTNQENIENDVKT
+391 VLKTNQEKIENELKT
-406 INNYLIKNK
+406 INDYLIKNK

-436 VLKLLKQIEE
+436 VIKLLKQIEE
-446 KLQNNSLNEKTLQDS
+446 KIQNNSLDEKTLQDS

-477 SKDKEYKNLELQT
+477 SKDKEYKDLEIQA
-490 SNFNQKEV
+490 SNFNQKEL
-498 NNRDRLKSIEKLIIS
+498 NNRDKLKSIEKLIIF

-526 EENIISSSKDESKI
+526 EENIISSSKDELKT

-549 KLINEIQTHIQTLND
+549 KLIAEIQTHIQTLND

-576 SDRVNLKEGEQC
+576 SDRANLKEGEEC
-588 FLCGSKEHPFVDHK
+588 FLCGSKEHPFVNHK
-602 ININADETT
+602 ININADETAS
-611 LIIAQKKQIF
+611 LIAQKKQIF
-621 DEENRALRTIELN
+621 DEENKALRTIELN

-639 TKIESSTLE
+639 TKIESSILE
-648 LNRLLKN
+648 LKKLSKN

-669 LTVDSKTNLEEEKQL
+669 LTDDSKTNLEEEKHL

-690 NIIKTRDEKEK
+690 NVIKTRDEKEK
-701 VLAQRDNLQKEL
+701 VLIQRDNLQKEL

-721 QNEQELYKL
+721 QNEQELYRL

-741 TQNISKKQSLEEEVS
+741 TQNISKKQSLEEELS
-756 NIYSKYELKFDEKFE
+756 NIYSKYELIFDAKFE
-771 ENFRILVAKKGSFI
+771 ENFRIIVAKKDSFI
-785 KNETLKKELDIKL
+785 KNETSKKEFDTKL
-798 QNLTI
+798 QGLTI

-821 DAEQLSKISTET
+821 DDEQLSRISNET

-856 TTEFNTINEKY
+856 TAKFNTINEKY
-867 NFLSK
+867 NSLSK
-872 ELVNLNSKNESV
+872 ELVNLNSRNESL
-884 NTQRIELNQR
+884 NTQIIELNQT

-928 LSKEQR
+928 LSKELR
-934 EELALMCKT
+934 EELSFVCKAL
-943 LEDKYNQIQTLKI
+943 EEKYTQIQILKI
-956 DTAKKLSEQKELNL
+956 DTAEKLSDQKELNL

-979 DELKELL
+979 DELKELQ
-986 TSIDEL
+986 TIIDEL

-1003 EINASNMKK
+1003 EINAINNKK

-1021 KKKEAFNVWI
+1021 KKKETFKVWI

-1066 ILSPRYELQRNSDS
+1066 ILSPRYELQRSSDS
-1080 SKLLEIEIIDGFQGN
+1080 SKLLEIEIIDGFQGD
-1095 VVRPVNTLSGGESF
+1095 VVRPVSTLSGGESF

-1178 QIRVMPKGDGTSCLD
+1178 QIKVEPKGDGTSVFRI
-1193 LDEKELNA
+1193 

>member
-42 KSTILDIITCAL
+42 KSTILDVITCAL
-54 YGRTARLSSP
+54 YGRTARLTN

-72 TAECLCEVEFEV
+72 TGECLCEVEFEV
-84 KGKVYRSAWSQK
+84 KGKVYRSSWSQK
-96 RARKSA
+96 RARKSS
-102 DGAFQTAK
+102 DGAFQSAK
-110 MEVSEVE
+110 MEISEVE
-117 SGKVLESYLSKVP
+117 TGKVLESYLSKVP
-130 KFIEDL
+130 KYIEDL
-136 SGLDFDRFSR
+136 SGLDFDRFIQ

-160 SNVSDRSTLLEKITG
+160 ARENERSSLLEKITG

-186 YQTYTRKNDEIKLD
+186 YQTYTIKNDEIKLD

-232 DAKGDELKKVINW
+232 DTKGNELKKVINW

-255 NIKYIQEF
+255 NTKYILEF
-263 EKITLEKENK
+263 EQISLEKENK
-273 KEDFIK
+273 KEDFIR

-289 QPIYQEKNSLTQIIN
+289 QPIYQENNSLTQIIN

-381 QKTKL
+381 QKIKL
-386 NEELK
+386 NEDLK
-391 VLKTNQENIENDVKT
+391 VLKTNQEKIENELKT
-406 INNYLIKNK
+406 INDYLIKNK

-446 KLQNNSLNEKTLQDS
+446 KLQNNNLNEKTLQDS

-477 SKDKEYKNLELQT
+477 AKDKEYKELEIQT

-498 NNRDRLKSIEKLIIS
+498 NNRDRLKSIEKLITS
-513 IDEYKR
+513 INEYKR

-526 EENIISSSKDESKI
+526 EENIISSSKDESKT

-549 KLINEIQTHIQTLND
+549 KLINEIQTHIQTLNH

-576 SDRVNLKEGEQC
+576 SDRVNLKEGEEC

-602 ININADETT
+602 ISVNADETAS
-611 LIIAQKKQIF
+611 LIAQKKQIF
-621 DEENRALRTIELN
+621 DEENKALRTIELN

-648 LNRLLKN
+648 LNKLSKN
-655 KEDIEQVF
+655 KEEIEQVF
-663 SSLNFI
+663 SSLNFV
-669 LTVDSKTNLEEEKQL
+669 LTDDSKTNLEEEKQL
-684 LEEELK
+684 LEDELR
-690 NIIKTRDEKEK
+690 NIVKIRDEKER
-701 VLAQRDNLQKEL
+701 VLIQRDNLQKEL
-713 NTKQTLVS
+713 NTKQTFVL

-730 KSSIDQLQNEQ
+730 KSSIEQLQNEQ
-741 TQNISKKQSLEEEVS
+741 IQNISKKQSLEEELSKV
-756 NIYSKYELKFDEKFE
+756 YSKYELIFDEKFE
-771 ENFRILVAKKGSFI
+771 ENFRTIVSKKDSFI
-785 KNETLKKELDIKL
+785 KNETLKKELDLKL

-803 QLKEL
+803 QLKEF

-816 SSLKT
+816 SSLKI

-833 IELQTQSKAI
+833 KELQTQSKVI

-856 TTEFNTINEKY
+856 TNKFNTISEKY
-867 NFLSK
+867 NSLSK
-872 ELVNLNSKNESV
+872 ELVNLNSKNESL
-884 NTQRIELNQR
+884 NTQIIELNQR

-906 QNFNK
+906 QNFNN
-911 ALVENSFT
+911 ALTENSFS

-928 LSKEQR
+928 LSKELR
-934 EELALMCKT
+934 EELSFVCKAI
-943 LEDKYNQIQTLKI
+943 EEKYTQIQTLKI

-970 TDKELQTLN
+970 TDKELQTLS
-979 DELKELL
+979 DELKELQ
-986 TSIDEL
+986 TAIDEL

-1021 KKKEAFNVWI
+1021 NKKEAFKVWI
-1031 KLNEMIGSAS
+1031 KLNEMVGSAS

-1066 ILSPRYELQRNSDS
+1066 ILSPRYELQRSSDS
-1080 SKLLEIEIIDGFQGN
+1080 SKLLEIEIIDGFQGD
-1095 VVRPVNTLSGGESF
+1095 VVRPVSTLSGGESF

-1178 QIRVMPKGDGTSCLD
+1178 QIRVIPKGDGTSG
-1193 LDEKELNA
+1193 LNLN

>member
-1 MKILKIK
+1 MKILKVK

-19 EIDFEKFLKDESL
+19 EVDFEKFLKDESL

-42 KSTILDIITCAL
+42 KSTILDVITCAL
-54 YGRTARLSSP
+54 YGRTARLIN

-72 TAECLCEVEFEV
+72 TGECLCEVEFEV
-84 KGKVYRSAWSQK
+84 KGKVYRSSWSQK
-96 RARKSA
+96 RARKSPE
-102 DGAFQTAK
+102 GAFQSAK
-110 MEVSEVE
+110 MELSVVE
-117 SGKVLESYLSKVP
+117 SGKILESLISKVP
-130 KFIEDL
+130 KYIEDL
-136 SGLDFDRFSR
+136 CGLDFKRFSK
-146 SMMLAQGS
+146 SMMLSQGS

-160 SNVSDRSTLLEKITG
+160 ADINERSTLLENITG

-212 EVVAEKTLIL
+212 EVVSEKTSIL
-222 NNSKAQKLEL
+222 NSSKTNKLEL
-232 DAKGDELKKVINW
+232 DSKVNELKKVINW

-273 KEDFIK
+273 KEDFMR

-289 QPIYQEKNSLTQIIN
+289 QSIYQEKNSLTQIIN

-314 KELEDLKQLLQ
+314 KELIDLKQQLEL
-325 SKTNESLKVKDELDK
+325 KATESLKVKDELDK
-340 EKVSFDTNSKKLQEV
+340 EKVSFDMNSKKLQEV

-369 KELENKISSQNE
+369 KDLENKISSQNE
-381 QKTKL
+381 QKIKL
-386 NEELK
+386 NEDLK
-391 VLKTNQENIENDVKT
+391 VLKINQEKIENDLKT
-406 INNYLIKNK
+406 INDYLIKNK
-415 NDESLKEEISLISK
+415 NDESLKEEISLILK

-477 SKDKEYKNLELQT
+477 AKDKEYKELEIQT
-490 SNFNQKEV
+490 SNFNQKES
-498 NNRDRLKSIEKLIIS
+498 NNRDRLKSIDKLITS
-513 IDEYKR
+513 VDEYKG
-519 LLESILK
+519 LLENILK
-526 EENIISSSKDESKI
+526 EENIISSSKDESKT

-549 KLINEIQTHIQTLND
+549 KLINEIKTHIQTLND

-576 SDRVNLKEGEQC
+576 SDRANLKEGEEC
-588 FLCGSKEHPFVDHK
+588 FLCGSKEHPFVNHK

-611 LIIAQKKQIF
+611 SIIAQKKQIF

-639 TKIESSTLE
+639 TKIESSILE
-648 LNRLLKN
+648 LNKLSKS

-669 LTVDSKTNLEEEKQL
+669 LTDDSKTNLEEEKQL
-684 LEEELK
+684 LEEDLK

-701 VLAQRDNLQKEL
+701 VLIQRDNLQKEL

-721 QNEQELYKL
+721 QKEQELYKL
-730 KSSIDQLQNEQ
+730 KSLIEQLQNEQ
-741 TQNISKKQSLEEEVS
+741 TQNISKKQSLEEELSKV
-756 NIYSKYELKFDEKFE
+756 YSKYELIFDEKFE
-771 ENFRILVAKKGSFI
+771 ENFRNLVSKQDSFI
-785 KNETLKKELDIKL
+785 KNETSKKELDAKFQSLNEQRI
-798 QNLTI
+798 
-803 QLKEL
+803 EL

-821 DAEQLSKISTET
+821 DVEQLSKISNET
-833 IELQTQSKAI
+833 KELEVQSKVI
-843 LDVSDLNIFEKEI
+843 LDVPDLNIFEKEI
-856 TTEFNTINEKY
+856 TNKFNVISEKY
-867 NFLSK
+867 NSLAK
-872 ELVNLNSKNESV
+872 ELININSKNESV
-884 NTQRIELNQR
+884 NTQIIELNQKQ
-894 LIDNSTK
+894 INDNTK

-911 ALVENSFT
+911 ALVENSFS

-928 LSKEQR
+928 LSKELR
-934 EELALMCKT
+934 EELSLMCKA
-943 LEDKYNQIQTLKI
+943 LEEKYTQIQTLKI

-970 TDKELQTLN
+970 TDKEFQTLN
-979 DELKELL
+979 DELKELQ
-986 TSIDEL
+986 TIIDEL

-1012 HEDKIKELE
+1012 HEDKIKELQ
-1021 KKKEAFNVWI
+1021 KKKEAFKVWI
-1031 KLNEMIGSAS
+1031 KLNEMIGSSS

-1066 ILSPRYELQRNSDS
+1066 ILSPRYELQRSSDS
-1080 SKLLEIEIIDGFQGN
+1080 SKLLEIEIIDGFQGD
-1095 VVRPVNTLSGGESF
+1095 VVRPVSTLSGGESF

-1178 QIRVMPKGDGTSCLD
+1178 QIRVMPKGDGTSL
-1193 LDEKELNA
+1193 LSLN

>member
-8 SLNINSLKGEF
+8 LLNINSLKGEF
-19 EIDFEKFLKDESL
+19 EVDFEKFLKDESL

-42 KSTILDIITCAL
+42 KSTILDVITCAL
-54 YGRTARLSSP
+54 YGRTARLTN

-72 TAECLCEVEFEV
+72 TGECLCEVEFEV
-84 KGKVYRSAWSQK
+84 KGKVYRSSWSQK
-96 RARKSA
+96 RARKSPE
-102 DGAFQTAK
+102 GAFQSAK
-110 MEVSEVE
+110 MEISEVE

-130 KFIEDL
+130 KYIEDL
-136 SGLDFDRFSR
+136 SGLDFDRFIQ

-160 SNVSDRSTLLEKITG
+160 AKENERSSLLEKITG

-212 EVVAEKTLIL
+212 EAVTEKTLIL

-232 DAKGDELKKVINW
+232 DTKGNELKKVINW
-245 LENLQKLEAD
+245 LETIQKLEAD
-255 NIKYIQEF
+255 NTKYILEF
-263 EKITLEKENK
+263 EQISFEKENK
-273 KEDFIK
+273 KEDFVK

-289 QPIYQEKNSLTQIIN
+289 QPIYQEKTSLTQIIN

-325 SKTNESLKVKDELDK
+325 SKTNESLKTKDELDK
-340 EKVSFDTNSKKLQEV
+340 EKISFDSNSKKLQEV

-391 VLKTNQENIENDVKT
+391 VLKTNQEKIENDLKT
-406 INNYLIKNK
+406 INDYLIKNK

-446 KLQNNSLNEKTLQDS
+446 KLQNNSLDEKTLQDS

-477 SKDKEYKNLELQT
+477 SKDKEYKELEIQT
-490 SNFNQKEV
+490 SSFNQKES
-498 NNRDRLKSIEKLIIS
+498 NNRDRLKSIEKLITS

-526 EENIISSSKDESKI
+526 EENIISSSKDELKT

-549 KLINEIQTHIQTLND
+549 KLIAEIQTHIQTLNH

-576 SDRVNLKEGEQC
+576 SDRANLKEGEEC
-588 FLCGSKEHPFVDHK
+588 FLCGSKEHPFVNHK
-602 ININADETT
+602 KSVSADETT
-611 LIIAQKKQIF
+611 SIIAKKKQIF
-621 DEENRALRTIELN
+621 DEENKALRTIELN

-639 TKIESSTLE
+639 TKIESSILE
-648 LNRLLKN
+648 LKKLSKN

-669 LTVDSKTNLEEEKQL
+669 LTDDSKTNLEEEKHL

-701 VLAQRDNLQKEL
+701 VLIQRDNLQKEL
-713 NTKQTLVS
+713 NTKQTFVS

-730 KSSIDQLQNEQ
+730 KSSIEQLQNEQ
-741 TQNISKKQSLEEEVS
+741 TQNISKKQSLEEELSKV
-756 NIYSKYELKFDEKFE
+756 YSKYELIFDEKFE
-771 ENFRILVAKKGSFI
+771 ENFRNLVLKKDSFI
-785 KNETLKKELDIKL
+785 KNEISKKEFDTKL
-798 QNLTI
+798 QSLI
-803 QLKEL
+803 VQLKEF

-833 IELQTQSKAI
+833 KELQTQSKAI

-856 TTEFNTINEKY
+856 TSKFNTINEKY

-872 ELVNLNSKNESV
+872 ELENLNSKNESL
-884 NTQRIELNQR
+884 NTQITELNQKQ
-894 LIDNSTK
+894 INDNIK

-911 ALVENSFT
+911 ALVENSFS

-934 EELALMCKT
+934 EQLALMCKA
-943 LEDKYNQIQTLKI
+943 LEEKYTQIQTLKI

-979 DELKELL
+979 NELKELQ
-986 TSIDEL
+986 TIIDEL

-1003 EINASNMKK
+1003 EINAINNKK

-1021 KKKEAFNVWI
+1021 NKKETFKVWI
-1031 KLNEMIGSAS
+1031 KLNEIVGSAS

-1066 ILSPRYELQRNSDS
+1066 MLSARYELQRSSDS
-1080 SKLLEIEIIDGFQGN
+1080 SKLLEIEIIDGFQGD
-1095 VVRPVNTLSGGESF
+1095 VVRPVSTLSGGESF

-1178 QIRVMPKGDGTSCLD
+1178 QIKVEPKGDGTSG
-1193 LDEKELNA
+1193 LNLN

>member
-19 EIDFEKFLKDESL
+19 EVDFEKFLKDESL

-42 KSTILDIITCAL
+42 KSTILDVITCAL
-54 YGRTARLSSP
+54 YGRTARLTN

-72 TAECLCEVEFEV
+72 TGECLCEVEFEV
-84 KGKVYRSAWSQK
+84 KGKVYRSSWSQK
-96 RARKSA
+96 RARKSP
-102 DGAFQTAK
+102 DGAFQSAK

-130 KFIEDL
+130 KYIEEL
-136 SGLDFDRFSR
+136 SGLDFDRFIQ

-160 SNVSDRSTLLEKITG
+160 ARENERSSLLEKITG

-186 YQTYTRKNDEIKLD
+186 FKTYTSKNDEIKLD

-212 EVVAEKTLIL
+212 EIVNEKTLVL
-222 NNSKAQKLEL
+222 NNSKVKKLEL
-232 DAKGDELKKVINW
+232 DTKGNELKKVINW

-255 NIKYIQEF
+255 NTKYIQEF

-273 KEDFIK
+273 KEDFVK
-279 LDLANKALNV
+279 LDLANKALNI

-325 SKTNESLKVKDELDK
+325 SKTNESLKTKDELDK
-340 EKVSFDTNSKKLQEV
+340 EKVSFDTNSRKLQEV
-355 RTLQTKIESKLQNI
+355 RTLQTRIESKLQNI
-369 KELENKISSQNE
+369 KDLENKISSQNE

-391 VLKTNQENIENDVKT
+391 VLKINQEKIENDLKT
-406 INNYLIKNK
+406 INDYLIKNK
-415 NDESLKEEISLISK
+415 DDESLKEEISLISK
-429 NVNDYKD
+429 NVNDFKD
-436 VLKLLKQIEE
+436 IVKLLKQIEE
-446 KLQNNSLNEKTLQDS
+446 KLQKNSLDEKTLQDS

-477 SKDKEYKNLELQT
+477 SKDKEYKDLEIQT
-490 SNFNQKEV
+490 LNFNQKEI
-498 NNRDRLKSIEKLIIS
+498 NNRDRLKSIEKLITS

-526 EENIISSSKDESKI
+526 EENIISSSKDESKT

-576 SDRVNLKEGEQC
+576 SDRVNLKEGEEC

-611 LIIAQKKQIF
+611 SIIAQKKQIF

-639 TKIESSTLE
+639 TKVESSTLE
-648 LNRLLKN
+648 LNKLSKN

-669 LTVDSKTNLEEEKQL
+669 LTDDSKINLEEEKQI

-690 NIIKTRDEKEK
+690 NIVKIRDEKEK
-701 VLAQRDNLQKEL
+701 VLAQRDNFQKEL

-730 KSSIDQLQNEQ
+730 KSLIEQLQNEQ
-741 TQNISKKQSLEEEVS
+741 TLNISKKQNLEEELSKVY
-756 NIYSKYELKFDEKFE
+756 IKYELIFEENFE
-771 ENFRILVAKKGSFI
+771 ENFRILVAKKDSFI
-785 KNETLKKELDIKL
+785 KHETSKKELDIKL
-798 QNLTI
+798 QGLTI
-803 QLKEL
+803 QRKEL

-816 SSLKT
+816 SSLKI
-821 DAEQLSKISTET
+821 DAEQLAKISTET

-843 LDVSDLNIFEKEI
+843 LDVSDLDIFEKEI
-856 TTEFNTINEKY
+856 TSKFNTINEKY
-867 NFLSK
+867 NSLSK
-872 ELVNLNSKNESV
+872 ELVNLNSKNESL
-884 NTQRIELNQR
+884 NTQIIELNQKQ
-894 LIDNSTK
+894 INDNTK

-906 QNFNK
+906 QNFNN
-911 ALVENSFT
+911 ALTENSFT

-928 LSKEQR
+928 LNKERR
-934 EELALMCKT
+934 EELSLMCKAI
-943 LEDKYNQIQTLKI
+943 EEKYTQIQTLKI

-970 TDKELQTLN
+970 TDKELQNLN
-979 DELKELL
+979 DESKELQ
-986 TSIDEL
+986 TAIDEL

-1021 KKKEAFNVWI
+1021 KKKEAFKVWI
-1031 KLNEMIGSAS
+1031 KLNEMVGSAS

-1066 ILSPRYELQRNSDS
+1066 ILSPRYELQRSSDS
-1080 SKLLEIEIIDGFQGN
+1080 SKLLEIEIIDGFQGD
-1095 VVRPVNTLSGGESF
+1095 VVRPVSTLSGGESF

-1178 QIRVMPKGDGTSCLD
+1178 QIRVMPKGDGTSL
-1193 LDEKELNA
+1193 LSLN

>member
-19 EIDFEKFLKDESL
+19 EVDFEKFLKDESL

-42 KSTILDIITCAL
+42 KSTILDVITCAL
-54 YGRTARLSSP
+54 YGRTARLTN

-72 TAECLCEVEFEV
+72 TGECLCEVEFEV
-84 KGKVYRSAWSQK
+84 KGKVYRSSWSQK
-96 RARKSA
+96 RARKSS
-102 DGAFQTAK
+102 DGAFQSAK
-110 MEVSEVE
+110 MELSVVE

-130 KFIEDL
+130 KYIEEL
-136 SGLDFDRFSR
+136 SGLDFDRFIQ

-160 SNVSDRSTLLEKITG
+160 AKENERSSLLENITG

-212 EVVAEKTLIL
+212 EIVNEKTLIL
-222 NNSKAQKLEL
+222 NNSKTQKLEL
-232 DAKGDELKKVINW
+232 DTKGNELKKVINW
-245 LENLQKLEAD
+245 LETIQKLEAD
-255 NIKYIQEF
+255 NTKYIEEF
-263 EKITLEKENK
+263 EQITLEKDNK
-273 KEDFIK
+273 KEDFMR

-325 SKTNESLKVKDELDK
+325 SKTNESIKTKDELDK
-340 EKVSFDTNSKKLQEV
+340 EKNSFDTNSKKLQEV

-386 NEELK
+386 NEDLK
-391 VLKTNQENIENDVKT
+391 VLKINQEKIDNDLKT
-406 INNYLIKNK
+406 INDYLIKNK

-436 VLKLLKQIEE
+436 VVKLLKQTEE
-446 KLQNNSLNEKTLQDS
+446 KLQNNSLNEKTLQDN

-477 SKDKEYKNLELQT
+477 SKNKEYKELEIQT
-490 SNFNQKEV
+490 SNFNQKES
-498 NNRDRLKSIEKLIIS
+498 NDRDRLKSIDKLITS

-526 EENIISSSKDESKI
+526 EENIISSSKDESKT

-549 KLINEIQTHIQTLND
+549 KLITEIQTHIQTLND

-576 SDRVNLKEGEQC
+576 SDRVNLKEGEEC

-602 ININADETT
+602 ISVNVNETAS
-611 LIIAQKKQIF
+611 IIAQKKQIF
-621 DEENRALRTIELN
+621 DEENRALRIIELN
-634 LSKLE
+634 LSKFE
-639 TKIESSTLE
+639 TKIESSILE
-648 LNRLLKN
+648 LNKLLKN

-663 SSLNFI
+663 SSLNFV
-669 LTVDSKTNLEEEKQL
+669 LTDDSKTNLEEEKHL

-713 NTKQTLVS
+713 NIKQTFVS

-730 KSSIDQLQNEQ
+730 KSLIEQFQNEQ
-741 TQNISKKQSLEEEVS
+741 TQNISKKQTLEEELSKV
-756 NIYSKYELKFDEKFE
+756 YSKYELIFDEKFE
-771 ENFRILVAKKGSFI
+771 ENFRILVVRKDSFI
-785 KNETLKKELDIKL
+785 KNEILKKELDIKL
-798 QNLTI
+798 QGLTI
-803 QLKEL
+803 QLKEI

-821 DAEQLSKISTET
+821 DIEQLSKISNET
-833 IELQTQSKAI
+833 KELQIQSKAI

-856 TTEFNTINEKY
+856 TSKFNTINEKY
-867 NFLSK
+867 NSLLK
-872 ELVNLNSKNESV
+872 ELVNLNSKDESL
-884 NTQRIELNQR
+884 NTQIIELNQR

-928 LSKEQR
+928 LPKELR
-934 EELALMCKT
+934 EELSIKCKAL
-943 LEDKYNQIQTLKI
+943 EEKYTQIQTLKI

-979 DELKELL
+979 DELKELQ
-986 TSIDEL
+986 TIIDEL

-1021 KKKEAFNVWI
+1021 KKKETFKVWI

-1066 ILSPRYELQRNSDS
+1066 ILSPRYELQRSSDS
-1080 SKLLEIEIIDGFQGN
+1080 SKLLEIEIIDGFQGD
-1095 VVRPVNTLSGGESF
+1095 VVRPVSTLSGGESF

-1178 QIRVMPKGDGTSCLD
+1178 QIKVMPKGDGTSGLD
-1193 LDEKELNA
+1193 LN

>member
-8 SLNINSLKGEF
+8 LLNINSLKGEF
-19 EIDFEKFLKDESL
+19 EVDFEKFLKDESL

-42 KSTILDIITCAL
+42 KSTILDVITCAL
-54 YGRTARLSSP
+54 YGRTARLTN

-72 TAECLCEVEFEV
+72 TGECLCEVEFEV
-84 KGKVYRSAWSQK
+84 KGKVYRSSWSQK
-96 RARKSA
+96 RARKSS
-102 DGAFQTAK
+102 DGAFQSAK
-110 MEVSEVE
+110 MEVSEIE

-130 KFIEDL
+130 KYIEDL
-136 SGLDFDRFSR
+136 SGLDFDRFIQ

-160 SNVSDRSTLLEKITG
+160 AKENERSSLLEKITG

-212 EVVAEKTLIL
+212 EAVTEKTLIL

-232 DAKGDELKKVINW
+232 DTKGNELKKVINW
-245 LENLQKLEAD
+245 LETIQKLEAD
-255 NIKYIQEF
+255 NTKYILEF
-263 EKITLEKENK
+263 EQISFEKENK
-273 KEDFIK
+273 KEDFVK

-289 QPIYQEKNSLTQIIN
+289 QPIYQEKTSLTQIIN

-325 SKTNESLKVKDELDK
+325 SKTNESLKTKDELDK
-340 EKVSFDTNSKKLQEV
+340 EKISFDSNSKKLQEV

-391 VLKTNQENIENDVKT
+391 VLKTNQEKIENDLKT
-406 INNYLIKNK
+406 INDYLSKNK

-446 KLQNNSLNEKTLQDS
+446 KLQNNSLDEKTLQDS

-477 SKDKEYKNLELQT
+477 SKDKEYKELEIQT
-490 SNFNQKEV
+490 SSFNQKES
-498 NNRDRLKSIEKLIIS
+498 NNRDKLKSIEKLITS

-526 EENIISSSKDESKI
+526 EENIISSSKDELKT

-549 KLINEIQTHIQTLND
+549 KLIAEIQTHIQTLND

-576 SDRVNLKEGEQC
+576 SDRANLKEGEEC
-588 FLCGSKEHPFVDHK
+588 FLCGSKEHPFVNHK
-602 ININADETT
+602 KSVSADETT
-611 LIIAQKKQIF
+611 SIIAKKKQIF
-621 DEENRALRTIELN
+621 DEENKALRTIELN

-639 TKIESSTLE
+639 TKIESSILE
-648 LNRLLKN
+648 LKKLSKN
-655 KEDIEQVF
+655 KEEIEQVF

-669 LTVDSKTNLEEEKQL
+669 LTDDSKTNLEEEKHL

-690 NIIKTRDEKEK
+690 NVIKTRDEKEK
-701 VLAQRDNLQKEL
+701 VLIQRDNLQKEL
-713 NTKQTLVS
+713 NTKQTFVS

-730 KSSIDQLQNEQ
+730 KSSIEQLQNEQ
-741 TQNISKKQSLEEEVS
+741 TQNISKKQSLEEELSKV
-756 NIYSKYELKFDEKFE
+756 YSKYELIFDEKFE
-771 ENFRILVAKKGSFI
+771 ENFRNLVLKKDSFI
-785 KNETLKKELDIKL
+785 KNEISKKEFDTKL
-798 QNLTI
+798 QSLTI

-821 DAEQLSKISTET
+821 DAEQLSRISTET

-856 TTEFNTINEKY
+856 TSKFNTINEKY
-867 NFLSK
+867 NSLLK

-884 NTQRIELNQR
+884 NTQIIELNQKQ
-894 LIDNSTK
+894 INDNTN
-901 LEETK
+901 LEKIK

-911 ALVENSFT
+911 ALIENSFT

-934 EELALMCKT
+934 EELSLMCKA
-943 LEDKYNQIQTLKI
+943 LEEKYTQIQTLKI

-970 TDKELQTLN
+970 TDKELLTLN
-979 DELKELL
+979 DELKELQ

-1003 EINASNMKK
+1003 EINAINNKK
-1012 HEDKIKELE
+1012 HEDKIKELQ
-1021 KKKEAFNVWI
+1021 KKKEAFKVWI
-1031 KLNEMIGSAS
+1031 KLNEMIGSSS

-1066 ILSPRYELQRNSDS
+1066 ILSPRYELQRSSDS
-1080 SKLLEIEIIDGFQGN
+1080 SKLLEIEIIDGFQGD
-1095 VVRPVNTLSGGESF
+1095 VVRPVSTLSGGESF

-1178 QIRVMPKGDGTSCLD
+1178 QIRVMPKGDGTSGL
-1193 LDEKELNA
+1193 ELN

>member
-19 EIDFEKFLKDESL
+19 EVDLEKFLKDESL

-42 KSTILDIITCAL
+42 KSTILDVITCAL
-54 YGRTARLSSP
+54 YGRTARLSN

-72 TAECLCEVEFEV
+72 TGECLCEVEFEV
-84 KGKVYRSAWSQK
+84 KGKVYRSSWSQK
-96 RARKSA
+96 RARKNA
-102 DGAFQTAK
+102 DGAFQSAK
-110 MEVSEVE
+110 MEISEVE

-130 KFIEDL
+130 KYIEEL
-136 SGLDFDRFSR
+136 SGLDFDRFIQ

-160 SNVSDRSTLLEKITG
+160 AKENERSSLLEKITG

-186 YQTYTRKNDEIKLD
+186 YQTYTSKNDEIKLD
-200 ENLLGNIELLSN
+200 ENLLGNIELLLN
-212 EVVAEKTLIL
+212 EVVVEKTLVL

-232 DAKGDELKKVINW
+232 DTKGNELKKVINW

-255 NIKYIQEF
+255 NTKYIQEF

-273 KEDFIK
+273 KEDFVR
-279 LDLANKALNV
+279 LDLANKALNI

-314 KELEDLKQLLQ
+314 KELIELKQQLE

-340 EKVSFDTNSKKLQEV
+340 EKISFDTNSKKLQEV

-381 QKTKL
+381 QKIKL
-386 NEELK
+386 NEDLK
-391 VLKTNQENIENDVKT
+391 VLKTNQEKIENDLKT
-406 INNYLIKNK
+406 INDYLIKNK

-446 KLQNNSLNEKTLQDS
+446 KLQNNSLNEKILQDS

-471 IKVLFD
+471 IKILFD
-477 SKDKEYKNLELQT
+477 LKDKEYKELEIQT
-490 SNFNQKEV
+490 SSFNQKEE
-498 NNRDRLKSIEKLIIS
+498 NNRDRLKSIEKLITS

-519 LLESILK
+519 LLEFILK

-576 SDRVNLKEGEQC
+576 SDRVNLKEGEEC

-602 ININADETT
+602 ISINIDETIS
-611 LIIAQKKQIF
+611 IIAQKKQIF
-621 DEENRALRTIELN
+621 DEENKALRTFELN

-639 TKIESSTLE
+639 TKVESSTLE
-648 LNRLLKN
+648 LNKLLKN
-655 KEDIEQVF
+655 KEEIEQVF

-669 LTVDSKTNLEEEKQL
+669 LMDDSKTNLEEEKQL
-684 LEEELK
+684 LEKELR
-690 NIIKTRDEKEK
+690 NIVKIRDEKEK

-713 NTKQTLVS
+713 NTKQTLVL

-730 KSSIDQLQNEQ
+730 KSLIEQLQNEQ
-741 TQNISKKQSLEEEVS
+741 IQNTSKKQSLEEEFSKV
-756 NIYSKYELKFDEKFE
+756 YSKYELIFDEKFE
-771 ENFRILVAKKGSFI
+771 ENFRAIVAKKDSFI
-785 KNETLKKELDIKL
+785 KNETSKKELDTKL
-798 QNLTI
+798 QGLSV
-803 QLKEL
+803 QRKEL

-821 DAEQLSKISTET
+821 EAEQLSKISNET

-856 TTEFNTINEKY
+856 TSKFNTINEKY
-867 NFLSK
+867 NSLSK
-872 ELVNLNSKNESV
+872 ELVNLNSKNESL
-884 NTQRIELNQR
+884 NTQIIELNQR

-906 QNFNK
+906 QNFNR

-928 LSKEQR
+928 LSKEQKDV
-934 EELALMCKT
+934 LSLMCKA
-943 LEDKYNQIQTLKI
+943 LEEKYTQIQTLKT

-979 DELKELL
+979 DELKELQ
-986 TSIDEL
+986 TATDEL

-1021 KKKEAFNVWI
+1021 KKKEAFKVWI
-1031 KLNEMIGSAS
+1031 KLNEMIGSSS

-1049 QGITLDQLI
+1049 QGITLEQLI

-1066 ILSPRYELQRNSDS
+1066 ILSPRYELQRSSDS
-1080 SKLLEIEIIDGFQGN
+1080 SKLLEIEIIDGFQGD
-1095 VVRPVNTLSGGESF
+1095 VVRPVSTLSGGESF

-1119 SALASQKISID
+1119 SSLASQKISID

-1178 QIRVMPKGDGTSCLD
+1178 QIKVEPKGDGTSLLNLD
-1193 LDEKELNA
+1193 

>member
-19 EIDFEKFLKDESL
+19 EVDFEKFLKDESL

-42 KSTILDIITCAL
+42 KSTILDVITCAL
-54 YGRTARLSSP
+54 YGRTARLSN

-72 TAECLCEVEFEV
+72 TGECLCEVEFEV
-84 KGKVYRSAWSQK
+84 KGKVYRSSWSQK
-96 RARKSA
+96 RARKSS
-102 DGAFQTAK
+102 DGAFQSAK
-110 MEVSEVE
+110 MELSVVE

-130 KFIEDL
+130 KYIEEL
-136 SGLDFDRFSR
+136 SGLDFDRFTQ

-160 SNVSDRSTLLEKITG
+160 ARENERSSLLEKITG

-186 YQTYTRKNDEIKLD
+186 YQTYTRKNEEIKLD

-212 EVVAEKTLIL
+212 EIVNEKTLIL
-222 NNSKAQKLEL
+222 NNSKTQKLEL
-232 DAKGDELKKVINW
+232 DTKGNELKKVINW
-245 LENLQKLEAD
+245 LETIQKLEAD
-255 NIKYIQEF
+255 NTKYIQEF

-325 SKTNESLKVKDELDK
+325 SKTNESLKSKDELDK
-340 EKVSFDTNSKKLQEV
+340 EKISFDSNSKKLQEV

-386 NEELK
+386 NEDLK
-391 VLKTNQENIENDVKT
+391 VLKTNQEKIENDLKI
-406 INNYLIKNK
+406 INDYLIKNK

-446 KLQNNSLNEKTLQDS
+446 KLQNNSLDEKTLQDS

-477 SKDKEYKNLELQT
+477 SKDKEYKELEIQT
-490 SNFNQKEV
+490 SNFNQKES
-498 NNRDRLKSIEKLIIS
+498 NNRNRLKSIEKLITS

-519 LLESILK
+519 LLESIFK

-549 KLINEIQTHIQTLND
+549 KLITEIQTHIQTLND

-576 SDRVNLKEGEQC
+576 SDRVNLKEGEEC

-602 ININADETT
+602 ISVNVNETAS
-611 LIIAQKKQIF
+611 IIAQKKQIF
-621 DEENRALRTIELN
+621 DEENRALRIIELN
-634 LSKLE
+634 LSKFE
-639 TKIESSTLE
+639 TKIESSILE
-648 LNRLLKN
+648 LNKLLKN

-669 LTVDSKTNLEEEKQL
+669 LTDDSKTNLEEEKHL

-713 NTKQTLVS
+713 NIKQTFVS

-730 KSSIDQLQNEQ
+730 KSLIEQFQNEQ
-741 TQNISKKQSLEEEVS
+741 TQNISKKQTLEEELSKV
-756 NIYSKYELKFDEKFE
+756 YSKYELIFDEKFE
-771 ENFRILVAKKGSFI
+771 ENFRILVAKKDSFI

-798 QNLTI
+798 QGLTI
-803 QLKEL
+803 QLKEI

-821 DAEQLSKISTET
+821 DIEQLSKISNET
-833 IELQTQSKAI
+833 KELQIQSKAI
-843 LDVSDLNIFEKEI
+843 LDVSDFNSFEKEI
-856 TTEFNTINEKY
+856 TSKFNTINEKY
-867 NFLSK
+867 NSLLK
-872 ELVNLNSKNESV
+872 ELVNLNSKNESL
-884 NTQRIELNQR
+884 NTQINELNQKQ
-894 LIDNSTK
+894 ISDNTK

-906 QNFNK
+906 QKFNK

-928 LSKEQR
+928 LSKELR
-934 EELALMCKT
+934 EELSFVCKAL
-943 LEDKYNQIQTLKI
+943 EEKYTQIQTLKI
-956 DTAKKLSEQKELNL
+956 DTVKKLSEQKELNL

-979 DELKELL
+979 DELKELQ
-986 TSIDEL
+986 TIIDEL

-997 SLEKEL
+997 SLEKEF
-1003 EINASNMKK
+1003 EINASNMEK
-1012 HEDKIKELE
+1012 HEGKIKELE
-1021 KKKEAFNVWI
+1021 KKKEAFKVWI
-1031 KLNEMIGSAS
+1031 KLNEMVGSAN

-1066 ILSPRYELQRNSDS
+1066 ILSPRYELQRSSDS
-1080 SKLLEIEIIDGFQGN
+1080 SKLLEIEIIDGFQGD
-1095 VVRPVNTLSGGESF
+1095 VVRPVSTLSGGESF

-1178 QIRVMPKGDGTSCLD
+1178 QIRVMPKGDGTSL
-1193 LDEKELNA
+1193 LGSN

>member
-19 EIDFEKFLKDESL
+19 EVDLEKFLKDESL

-42 KSTILDIITCAL
+42 KSTILDVITCAL
-54 YGRTARLSSP
+54 YGRTARLSN

-72 TAECLCEVEFEV
+72 TGECLCEVEFEV
-84 KGKVYRSAWSQK
+84 KGKVYRSSWSQK
-96 RARKSA
+96 RARKNA
-102 DGAFQTAK
+102 DGAFQSAK
-110 MEVSEVE
+110 MEISEVE

-130 KFIEDL
+130 KYIEEL
-136 SGLDFDRFSR
+136 SGLDFDRFIQ

-160 SNVSDRSTLLEKITG
+160 AKENERSSLLEKITG

-186 YQTYTRKNDEIKLD
+186 YQTYTSKNDEIKLD
-200 ENLLGNIELLSN
+200 ENLLGNIELLLN
-212 EVVAEKTLIL
+212 EVVVEKTLVL

-232 DAKGDELKKVINW
+232 DTKGNELKKVINW

-255 NIKYIQEF
+255 NTKYIQEF

-273 KEDFIK
+273 KEDFVR
-279 LDLANKALNV
+279 LDLANKALNI

-314 KELEDLKQLLQ
+314 KELIELKQQLE

-340 EKVSFDTNSKKLQEV
+340 EKISFDTNSKKLQEV

-381 QKTKL
+381 QKIKL
-386 NEELK
+386 NEDLK
-391 VLKTNQENIENDVKT
+391 VLKTNQEKIENDLKT
-406 INNYLIKNK
+406 INDYLIKNK

-446 KLQNNSLNEKTLQDS
+446 KLQNNSLNEKILQDS

-471 IKVLFD
+471 IKILFD
-477 SKDKEYKNLELQT
+477 LKDKEYKELEIQT
-490 SNFNQKEV
+490 SSFNQKEA
-498 NNRDRLKSIEKLIIS
+498 NNRDRLKSIEKLITS

-519 LLESILK
+519 LLEFILK

-576 SDRVNLKEGEQC
+576 SDRVNLKEGEEC

-602 ININADETT
+602 ISINIDETIS
-611 LIIAQKKQIF
+611 IIAQKKQIF
-621 DEENRALRTIELN
+621 DEENKALRTFELN

-639 TKIESSTLE
+639 TKVESSTLE
-648 LNRLLKN
+648 LNKLLKN
-655 KEDIEQVF
+655 KEEIEQVF

-669 LTVDSKTNLEEEKQL
+669 LMDDSKTNLEEEKQL
-684 LEEELK
+684 LEKELR
-690 NIIKTRDEKEK
+690 NIVKIRDEKEK

-713 NTKQTLVS
+713 NTKQTLVL

-730 KSSIDQLQNEQ
+730 KSLIEQLQNEQ
-741 TQNISKKQSLEEEVS
+741 IQNTSKKQSLEEELSKV
-756 NIYSKYELKFDEKFE
+756 YSKYELIFDEKFE
-771 ENFRILVAKKGSFI
+771 ENFRAIVAKKDSFI
-785 KNETLKKELDIKL
+785 KNETSKKELDTKL
-798 QNLTI
+798 QGLSV
-803 QLKEL
+803 QRKEL

-821 DAEQLSKISTET
+821 EAEQLSKISNET

-856 TTEFNTINEKY
+856 TSKFNTINEKY
-867 NFLSK
+867 NSLSK
-872 ELVNLNSKNESV
+872 ELVNLNSKNESL
-884 NTQRIELNQR
+884 NTQIIELNQR

-906 QNFNK
+906 QNFNR

-928 LSKEQR
+928 LSKEQKDV
-934 EELALMCKT
+934 LSLMCKA
-943 LEDKYNQIQTLKI
+943 LEEKYTQIQTLKT

-979 DELKELL
+979 DELKELQ
-986 TSIDEL
+986 TATDEL

-1021 KKKEAFNVWI
+1021 KKKEAFKVWI
-1031 KLNEMIGSAS
+1031 KLNEMIGSSS

-1049 QGITLDQLI
+1049 QGITLEQLI

-1066 ILSPRYELQRNSDS
+1066 ILSPRYELQRSSDS
-1080 SKLLEIEIIDGFQGN
+1080 SKLLEIEIIDGFQGD
-1095 VVRPVNTLSGGESF
+1095 VVRPVSTLSGGESF

-1119 SALASQKISID
+1119 SSLASQKISID

-1178 QIRVMPKGDGTSCLD
+1178 QIKVEPKGDGTSLLNLD
-1193 LDEKELNA
+1193 

>member
-8 SLNINSLKGEF
+8 LLNINSLKGEF
-19 EIDFEKFLKDESL
+19 EVDFAKFLKDESL

-42 KSTILDIITCAL
+42 KSTILDVITCAL
-54 YGRTARLSSP
+54 YGRTARLTN

-72 TAECLCEVEFEV
+72 TGECLCEVEFEV
-84 KGKVYRSAWSQK
+84 KGKVYRSSWSQK

-102 DGAFQTAK
+102 DGTFQGAK
-110 MEVSEVE
+110 MEVSEIE

-130 KFIEDL
+130 KYIEDL
-136 SGLDFDRFSR
+136 SGLDFDRFIQ

-160 SNVSDRSTLLEKITG
+160 ARENERSSLLEKITG

-186 YQTYTRKNDEIKLD
+186 YQTYTIKNDEIKLD

-232 DAKGDELKKVINW
+232 DTKGNELKKVINW

-255 NIKYIQEF
+255 NTKYILEF
-263 EKITLEKENK
+263 EQISLEKENK
-273 KEDFIK
+273 KEDFIR

-289 QPIYQEKNSLTQIIN
+289 QPIYQENNSLTQIIN

-340 EKVSFDTNSKKLQEV
+340 EKVSFDMNFKKLQEV
-355 RTLQTKIESKLQNI
+355 RTLKTKIESKLQNI

-386 NEELK
+386 NEDLK
-391 VLKTNQENIENDVKT
+391 VLKINQEKIDNDLKT
-406 INNYLIKNK
+406 INDYLIKNK
-415 NDESLKEEISLISK
+415 NDESLIEEISLISK

-477 SKDKEYKNLELQT
+477 AKDKEYKELEIQT
-490 SNFNQKEV
+490 SSFNQKES
-498 NNRDRLKSIEKLIIS
+498 NNRDRLKSIEKLITS

-519 LLESILK
+519 LLENISK
-526 EENIISSSKDESKI
+526 EENIISSSKDESKT

-576 SDRVNLKEGEQC
+576 SDRVNLKEGEEC
-588 FLCGSKEHPFVDHK
+588 FLCGSKEHPFVNHK
-602 ININADETT
+602 KSVSADETT
-611 LIIAQKKQIF
+611 SIIAKKKQIF
-621 DEENRALRTIELN
+621 DEENKALRTIELN

-639 TKIESSTLE
+639 TKIESSILE
-648 LNRLLKN
+648 LKKLSKN
-655 KEDIEQVF
+655 KEEIEQVF

-669 LTVDSKTNLEEEKQL
+669 LTDDSKTNLEEEKHL

-690 NIIKTRDEKEK
+690 NVIKTRDEKEK

-713 NTKQTLVS
+713 NTKQTFVL

-730 KSSIDQLQNEQ
+730 KSSIEQLQNEQ
-741 TQNISKKQSLEEEVS
+741 TQNISKKQSLEEELS
-756 NIYSKYELKFDEKFE
+756 NIYSKYELTFDEKFE
-771 ENFRILVAKKGSFI
+771 ENFRTIVSKKDSFI
-785 KNETLKKELDIKL
+785 KNEISKKELDIKL

-803 QLKEL
+803 QIKEL
-808 DTKIISIE
+808 DTKIKSIE
-816 SSLKT
+816 SNLKT
-821 DAEQLSKISTET
+821 DDEQLSKISNET

-843 LDVSDLNIFEKEI
+843 LDVSDLNIFEKDI
-856 TTEFNTINEKY
+856 TSKFNTINERY
-867 NFLSK
+867 NSLLK
-872 ELVNLNSKNESV
+872 DLVNLNAKNESL
-884 NTQRIELNQR
+884 NTQIKELNQQQ
-894 LIDNSTK
+894 INDNIK
-901 LEETK
+901 LEEIT

-911 ALVENSFT
+911 ALIENSFT

-928 LSKEQR
+928 LSKELR
-934 EELALMCKT
+934 EELSMKCKAL
-943 LEDKYNQIQTLKI
+943 EEKYTQIQTLKI
-956 DTAKKLSEQKELNL
+956 DTAKKLFEQKEINL

-979 DELKELL
+979 DELKELQ

-1012 HEDKIKELE
+1012 HEDKIKELQ
-1021 KKKEAFNVWI
+1021 KKKEAFKVWI
-1031 KLNEMIGSAS
+1031 KLNEMVGSAS

-1066 ILSPRYELQRNSDS
+1066 ILSPRYELQRSSDS
-1080 SKLLEIEIIDGFQGN
+1080 SKLLEIEIIDGFQGD
-1095 VVRPVNTLSGGESF
+1095 VVRPVSTLSGGESF

-1141 DSDSLELALNALNQ
+1141 DADSLELALNALNQ

-1178 QIRVMPKGDGTSCLD
+1178 QIKVEPKGDGTSGLD
-1193 LDEKELNA
+1193 LN

>member
-42 KSTILDIITCAL
+42 KSTILDVITCAL
-54 YGRTARLSSP
+54 YGRTARLTN

-72 TAECLCEVEFEV
+72 TGECLCEVEFEV
-84 KGKVYRSAWSQK
+84 KGKVYRSSWSQK
-96 RARKSA
+96 RARKSPE
-102 DGAFQTAK
+102 GAFQSAK
-110 MEVSEVE
+110 MELSVVE
-117 SGKVLESYLSKVP
+117 SGKILESLISKVP
-130 KFIEDL
+130 KYIEDL
-136 SGLDFDRFSR
+136 CGLDFKRFSK
-146 SMMLAQGS
+146 SMMLSQGS

-160 SNVSDRSTLLEKITG
+160 ADINERSTLLENITG

-212 EVVAEKTLIL
+212 EIVNEKTLIL
-222 NNSKAQKLEL
+222 NSSKAQKLEL
-232 DAKGDELKKVINW
+232 DSKGNELKKVINW

-255 NIKYIQEF
+255 NTKYIQEF
-263 EKITLEKENK
+263 EKISLEKENK
-273 KEDFIK
+273 KEDFIR

-289 QPIYQEKNSLTQIIN
+289 QPIYQEKNSLTQITN

-314 KELEDLKQLLQ
+314 KELSELKQQLEL
-325 SKTNESLKVKDELDK
+325 KTNESLKVKDELDK
-340 EKVSFDTNSKKLQEV
+340 EKNSFDSNSKKLQEK

-386 NEELK
+386 NENLN
-391 VLKTNQENIENDVKT
+391 VLKTNQENIENDLKI
-406 INNYLIKNK
+406 INDYIIKNK

-446 KLQNNSLNEKTLQDS
+446 KLQNNSLDEKTLQDS
-461 FTKAKKEFDE
+461 FTKVKKEFDE

-477 SKDKEYKNLELQT
+477 SKDKEYKELEIQT
-490 SNFNQKEV
+490 SSFNQKET
-498 NNRDRLKSIEKLIIS
+498 NNRDRLKSIEKLITS

-526 EENIISSSKDESKI
+526 EENIISSSKDELKT

-549 KLINEIQTHIQTLND
+549 KLINEIKTHIQTLND

-576 SDRVNLKEGEQC
+576 SDRVNLKEGEEC

-602 ININADETT
+602 ISVNTDETAS
-611 LIIAQKKQIF
+611 IIAQKKQIF
-621 DEENRALRTIELN
+621 DEENKALRTIELN

-639 TKIESSTLE
+639 TKVESSILE
-648 LNRLLKN
+648 LNKLSKN

-663 SSLNFI
+663 SSFNFI
-669 LTVDSKTNLEEEKQL
+669 LTDDSKTNLEEEKQL
-684 LEEELK
+684 LEEDLK
-690 NIIKTRDEKEK
+690 NIVKTRDEKEK
-701 VLAQRDNLQKEL
+701 VLTQRDNIQKEL

-730 KSSIDQLQNEQ
+730 RSSIKQLQNEQ
-741 TQNISKKQSLEEEVS
+741 TQNISKKQSLEEELSKV
-756 NIYSKYELKFDEKFE
+756 YTKYELIFDEKFE
-771 ENFRILVAKKGSFI
+771 ENFRILVAKKDSFI
-785 KNETLKKELDIKL
+785 NNETSKKELDTKL
-798 QNLTI
+798 QSLI
-803 QLKEL
+803 VQLKEF

-816 SSLKT
+816 SSLKI

-833 IELQTQSKAI
+833 KELQTQSKVI
-843 LDVSDLNIFEKEI
+843 LDVSDLNIFDKEI
-856 TTEFNTINEKY
+856 TSKFNTINEKY

-872 ELVNLNSKNESV
+872 ELVNLNSKNESL
-884 NTQRIELNQR
+884 NTQIIELNQKQSR
-894 LIDNSTK
+894 DNIK
-901 LEETK
+901 LEDVK
-906 QNFNK
+906 QNFNN
-911 ALVENSFT
+911 ALAENSFS

-928 LSKEQR
+928 LNKEQR
-934 EELALMCKT
+934 EELSLMCKA
-943 LEDKYNQIQTLKI
+943 LEEKYTQIQTLKI

-970 TDKELQTLN
+970 TDKELQILN
-979 DELKELL
+979 DELKELQA
-986 TSIDEL
+986 TIDEL

-1021 KKKEAFNVWI
+1021 KQKEAFKVWI
-1031 KLNEMIGSAS
+1031 KLNEMIGSSS

-1066 ILSPRYELQRNSDS
+1066 ILSPRYELQRSSDS
-1080 SKLLEIEIIDGFQGN
+1080 SKLLEIEIIDGFQGD
-1095 VVRPVNTLSGGESF
+1095 VVRPVSTLSGGESF

-1141 DSDSLELALNALNQ
+1141 DSYSLELALNALNQ

-1178 QIRVMPKGDGTSCLD
+1178 QIRVMPKGDGTSVLD
-1193 LDEKELNA
+1193 LN

>member
-84 KGKVYRSAWSQK
+84 KGKVYVSSWSQK
-96 RARKSA
+96 RARKSPN
-102 DGAFQTAK
+102 GAFQTAK

-117 SGKVLESYLSKVP
+117 SGKILESYLSKVP
-130 KFIEDL
+130 KYIEEL
-136 SGLDFDRFSR
+136 SGLDFDRFIQ

-160 SNVSDRSTLLEKITG
+160 AKENERSSLLEKITG

-212 EVVAEKTLIL
+212 EVVIEKTSVL
-222 NNSKAQKLEL
+222 NNSKVQKLEL
-232 DAKGDELKKVINW
+232 DTKGNELKVIASW
-245 LENLQKLEAD
+245 LENLQKLETD
-255 NIKYIQEF
+255 NTKYIQEF
-263 EKITLEKENK
+263 EQITLEIENK
-273 KEDFIK
+273 KEDFVR

-289 QPIYQEKNSLTQIIN
+289 QPIYQEKNSLTQLIN

-325 SKTNESLKVKDELDK
+325 STTNESLKIKDELDK
-340 EKVSFDTNSKKLQEV
+340 EKMSFDLNSKKLQEV
-355 RTLQTKIESKLQNI
+355 RTLQTKIESKIQSI
-369 KELENKISSQNE
+369 KELENKINSQNE
-381 QKTKL
+381 QKIKL
-386 NEELK
+386 NEDLNIVK
-391 VLKTNQENIENDVKT
+391 VNQENIENDLNIV
-406 INNYLIKNK
+406 NDYLIKNK
-415 NDESLKEEISLISK
+415 NNESLKEEISLISK

-446 KLQNNSLNEKTLQDS
+446 KLLKNSLDEKTLQDI
-461 FTKAKKEFDE
+461 FTNTKKEFDE

-477 SKDKEYKNLELQT
+477 SKDKEYKNLEIQT
-490 SNFNQKEV
+490 SSFNQKEV
-498 NNRDRLKSIEKLIIS
+498 NNRDRLKNIDKLITS

-526 EENIISSSKDESKI
+526 EENIISSSKDESKT
-540 IKTNIEEKT
+540 IKTNIEEKI

-576 SDRVNLKEGEQC
+576 SDRVNLKEGEEC
-588 FLCGSKEHPFVDHK
+588 FLCGSKEHPFVNHN
-602 ININADETT
+602 INVNADETT
-611 LIIAQKKQIF
+611 FLIAQKKQIL
-621 DEENRALRTIELN
+621 DEENKVLRTFELN

-639 TKIESSTLE
+639 TKVDSSTLE
-648 LNRLLKN
+648 LNKLSKN

-669 LTVDSKTNLEEEKQL
+669 LTNDSKTTLEEEKHL
-684 LEEELK
+684 LDQELE
-690 NIIKTRDEKEK
+690 NIIKTRDIKEK

-713 NTKQTLVS
+713 NEKQALVS
-721 QNEQELYKL
+721 KNEEELYKL
-730 KSSIDQLQNEQ
+730 KSLIEQLQNEQ
-741 TQNISKKQSLEEEVS
+741 TQNISKKQSLEEELSKV
-756 NIYSKYELKFDEKFE
+756 YTKYELIFDEKFE
-771 ENFRILVAKKGSFI
+771 ENFIILVAKKDSFI
-785 KNETLKKELDIKL
+785 KNETSKKELDLKL

-808 DTKIISIE
+808 NTKIISIE

-821 DAEQLSKISTET
+821 DDEQLSKISTDT
-833 IELQTQSKAI
+833 RELQTQIKAI

-856 TTEFNTINEKY
+856 TNKFNTINEKY
-867 NFLSK
+867 NSLSK
-872 ELVNLNSKNESV
+872 ELVNLDSKDESL
-884 NTQRIELNQR
+884 NTQIIELNQKQ
-894 LIDNSTK
+894 INDNMK
-901 LEETK
+901 LEEIIQK
-906 QNFNK
+906 FNN
-911 ALVENSFT
+911 ALTENSFT

-928 LSKEQR
+928 LPKEQK
-934 EELALMCKT
+934 EELTLICKAL
-943 LEDKYNQIQTLKI
+943 EEKYTQIQTLKI
-956 DTAKKLSEQKELNL
+956 DTAKKLTEQKELNL
-970 TDKELQTLN
+970 TDKELQILN
-979 DELKELL
+979 DESRELQ
-986 TSIDEL
+986 TAIDEL

-1003 EINASNMKK
+1003 EINASNMQK
-1012 HEDKIKELE
+1012 HEDKIKELQ
-1021 KKKEAFNVWI
+1021 KKKEAFKVWI

-1066 ILSPRYELQRNSDS
+1066 ILSPRYELQRSSNS
-1080 SKLLEIEIIDGFQGN
+1080 SKLLEIEIIDGFQGD
-1095 VVRPVNTLSGGESF
+1095 VVRPVSTLSGGESF

-1178 QIRVMPKGDGTSCLD
+1178 QIKVMPKGDGTSVLS
-1193 LDEKELNA
+1193 LNS

>member
-8 SLNINSLKGEF
+8 LLNINSLKGEF
-19 EIDFEKFLKDESL
+19 EVDFEKFLKDESL

-42 KSTILDIITCAL
+42 KSTILDVITCAL
-54 YGRTARLSSP
+54 YGRTARLTN

-72 TAECLCEVEFEV
+72 TGECLCEVEFEV
-84 KGKVYRSAWSQK
+84 KGKVYRSSWSQK
-96 RARKSA
+96 RARKSS
-102 DGAFQTAK
+102 DGAFQSAK
-110 MEVSEVE
+110 MEVSEIE

-130 KFIEDL
+130 KYIEEL
-136 SGLDFDRFSR
+136 SGLDFDRFIQ

-160 SNVSDRSTLLEKITG
+160 AKENERSSLLEKITG

-212 EVVAEKTLIL
+212 EAVTEKTLIL
-222 NNSKAQKLEL
+222 NNSKAQKLEF
-232 DAKGDELKKVINW
+232 DSKGNELKKVINW
-245 LENLQKLEAD
+245 LENVQKLEAD

-263 EKITLEKENK
+263 EKISLEKENK
-273 KEDFIK
+273 KEDFMR

-289 QPIYQEKNSLTQIIN
+289 QPIYQEKTSLTQIIN

-314 KELEDLKQLLQ
+314 KELEDLKQLLE
-325 SKTNESLKVKDELDK
+325 STTNESLKSKDELDK
-340 EKVSFDTNSKKLQEV
+340 EKVSFDMNFKKLQEV
-355 RTLQTKIESKLQNI
+355 RTLKTKIESKLQNI
-369 KELENKISSQNE
+369 KDLENKISFQNE

-386 NEELK
+386 NEDLK
-391 VLKTNQENIENDVKT
+391 VLKINQEKIDNDLKT
-406 INNYLIKNK
+406 INDYLIKNK

-436 VLKLLKQIEE
+436 VVKLLKQIEE

-477 SKDKEYKNLELQT
+477 SKDKEYKELEIQT
-490 SNFNQKEV
+490 SNFNQKES
-498 NNRDRLKSIEKLIIS
+498 NNRDRLKSIDKLTTS
-513 IDEYKR
+513 IDEYKG
-519 LLESILK
+519 LLENILK
-526 EENIISSSKDESKI
+526 EENIISSSKDESKT

-564 KREAELLIAKYE
+564 KREKELLIAKYE
-576 SDRVNLKEGEQC
+576 SDRVNLKEGEEC

-602 ININADETT
+602 ISVNADETT
-611 LIIAQKKQIF
+611 SIIAQKKQIF

-639 TKIESSTLE
+639 TKIESSILE
-648 LNRLLKN
+648 LNKLSKN
-655 KEDIEQVF
+655 KEEIEQVF

-669 LTVDSKTNLEEEKQL
+669 LTDDSKTNLEEEKQL
-684 LEEELK
+684 LEEELR

-701 VLAQRDNLQKEL
+701 VLAQRDNIQKEL

-730 KSSIDQLQNEQ
+730 RSSIKQLQNEQ
-741 TQNISKKQSLEEEVS
+741 TQNISKKQSLEEELSKV
-756 NIYSKYELKFDEKFE
+756 YTKYELIFDEKFE
-771 ENFRILVAKKGSFI
+771 ENFRILVAKKDSFI
-785 KNETLKKELDIKL
+785 KNEISKKELDTKL
-798 QNLTI
+798 QSLI
-803 QLKEL
+803 VQLKEL

-816 SSLKT
+816 SNLKT
-821 DAEQLSKISTET
+821 DAEQFSKISTET
-833 IELQTQSKAI
+833 KELQTQSKAI
-843 LDVSDLNIFEKEI
+843 LDVSDLDNFEKEI
-856 TTEFNTINEKY
+856 TSKFNTINEKY

-872 ELVNLNSKNESV
+872 ELVNLNSKNESL
-884 NTQRIELNQR
+884 NTQIIELNQKQSR
-894 LIDNSTK
+894 DNIK
-901 LEETK
+901 LEDVK
-906 QNFNK
+906 QNFNN
-911 ALVENSFT
+911 ALAENSFS

-928 LSKEQR
+928 LPKELR
-934 EELALMCKT
+934 EELSIKCKAL
-943 LEDKYNQIQTLKI
+943 EEKYTQIQTLKI

-979 DELKELL
+979 DELKELQ
-986 TSIDEL
+986 TTIDEL

-1003 EINASNMKK
+1003 EINAINNKK

-1021 KKKEAFNVWI
+1021 KKKEAFKVWI

-1066 ILSPRYELQRNSDS
+1066 ILSPRYELQRSSDS
-1080 SKLLEIEIIDGFQGN
+1080 SKLLEIEIIDGFQGD
-1095 VVRPVNTLSGGESF
+1095 VVRPVSTLSGGESF

-1141 DSDSLELALNALNQ
+1141 DRDSLELALNALNQ

-1178 QIRVMPKGDGTSCLD
+1178 QIRVMPKGDGTSL
-1193 LDEKELNA
+1193 LSLN

>member
-8 SLNINSLKGEF
+8 LLNINSLKGEF
-19 EIDFEKFLKDESL
+19 EVDFEKFLKDESL

-42 KSTILDIITCAL
+42 KSTILDVITCAL
-54 YGRTARLSSP
+54 YGRTARLTN

-72 TAECLCEVEFEV
+72 TGECLCEVEFEV
-84 KGKVYRSAWSQK
+84 KGKVYRSSWSQK
-96 RARKSA
+96 RARKSS
-102 DGAFQTAK
+102 DGAFQSAK
-110 MEVSEVE
+110 MEISEVE
-117 SGKVLESYLSKVP
+117 TGKVLESYLSKVP
-130 KFIEDL
+130 KYIEDL
-136 SGLDFDRFSR
+136 SGLDFDRFIQ

-160 SNVSDRSTLLEKITG
+160 AKENERSSLLEKITG

-212 EVVAEKTLIL
+212 EVVTEKTLIL

-232 DAKGDELKKVINW
+232 DTKGNELKKVINW

-255 NIKYIQEF
+255 NTKYIQEF
-263 EKITLEKENK
+263 EQISLEKENK
-273 KEDFIK
+273 KEDFMR

-325 SKTNESLKVKDELDK
+325 SKTNESLKTKDELDK
-340 EKVSFDTNSKKLQEV
+340 EKISFDSNSKKLQEV
-355 RTLQTKIESKLQNI
+355 RTLQTKIESKYQNI
-369 KELENKISSQNE
+369 KEIENKISSQNE
-381 QKTKL
+381 QKINLDEDLKL
-386 NEELK
+386 
-391 VLKTNQENIENDVKT
+391 LKTNQEKIDNELKT
-406 INNYLIKNK
+406 INDYLIKNK

-436 VLKLLKQIEE
+436 VLKLLNQIEE
-446 KLQNNSLNEKTLQDS
+446 KLQNNNLNEKTLQDS

-477 SKDKEYKNLELQT
+477 VKDKEYKNLEIQT
-490 SNFNQKEV
+490 SSFNQKEV
-498 NNRDRLKSIEKLIIS
+498 NNRDRLKSIEKLITS
-513 IDEYKR
+513 VDEYKR

-526 EENIISSSKDESKI
+526 EENIISSSKDESKT
-540 IKTNIEEKT
+540 IKTNLEEKT

-576 SDRVNLKEGEQC
+576 RDRVNLKEGEEC
-588 FLCGSKEHPFVDHK
+588 FLCGSKEHPFVNHK
-602 ININADETT
+602 KSVSADETT
-611 LIIAQKKQIF
+611 SIIAQKKQIF
-621 DEENRALRTIELN
+621 DDENKALRTIELN

-648 LNRLLKN
+648 LNKLLKN

-669 LTVDSKTNLEEEKQL
+669 LTDDSKTNLEEEKQL

-690 NIIKTRDEKEK
+690 NIIKIRDEKDK

-730 KSSIDQLQNEQ
+730 KSLIDQLQNEQ
-741 TQNISKKQSLEEEVS
+741 IQNMSKKQSLDEELSKV
-756 NIYSKYELKFDEKFE
+756 YSKYELIFDEKFE
-771 ENFRILVAKKGSFI
+771 ENFRTIVAKKDSFI
-785 KNETLKKELDIKL
+785 NNETSKKELDTKL
-798 QNLTI
+798 QGLTI

-808 DTKIISIE
+808 DTKIRSIE
-816 SSLKT
+816 SSLKI

-833 IELQTQSKAI
+833 KELQIQSKAI

-856 TTEFNTINEKY
+856 TNKFNTINEKY
-867 NFLSK
+867 TSLSK
-872 ELVNLNSKNESV
+872 ELVNLNSKNESL
-884 NTQRIELNQR
+884 NTQIIELNQKQ
-894 LIDNSTK
+894 INDNTK
-901 LEETK
+901 LEEIT
-906 QNFNK
+906 QNFNN
-911 ALVENSFT
+911 ALLENSFS

-928 LSKEQR
+928 LSKELR
-934 EELALMCKT
+934 EELSMKCKAL
-943 LEDKYNQIQTLKI
+943 EEKYTQIQTLKI

-979 DELKELL
+979 DELKELQ

-1021 KKKEAFNVWI
+1021 KKKEAFKVWI

-1066 ILSPRYELQRNSDS
+1066 ILSPRYELQRSSDS
-1080 SKLLEIEIIDGFQGN
+1080 SKLLEIEIIDGFQGD
-1095 VVRPVNTLSGGESF
+1095 VVRPVSTLSGGESF

-1178 QIRVMPKGDGTSCLD
+1178 QIRVMPKGDGTSG
-1193 LDEKELNA
+1193 LNLN

>member
-42 KSTILDIITCAL
+42 KSTILDVITCAL
-54 YGRTARLSSP
+54 YGRTARLTN

-72 TAECLCEVEFEV
+72 TGECLCEVEFEV
-84 KGKVYRSAWSQK
+84 KGKVYRSSWSQK
-96 RARKSA
+96 RARKSP
-102 DGAFQTAK
+102 DGAFQSAK

-117 SGKVLESYLSKVP
+117 TGKVLESYLSKVP
-130 KFIEDL
+130 KYIEDL
-136 SGLDFDRFSR
+136 SGLDFDRFIQ

-160 SNVSDRSTLLEKITG
+160 AKENERSSLLEKITG

-186 YQTYTRKNDEIKLD
+186 YQTYTIKNDEIKLD

-232 DAKGDELKKVINW
+232 DTKGNELKKVINW

-255 NIKYIQEF
+255 NTKYILEF
-263 EKITLEKENK
+263 EQISLEKENK
-273 KEDFIK
+273 KEDFIR

-289 QPIYQEKNSLTQIIN
+289 QPIYQENNSLTQIIN

-391 VLKTNQENIENDVKT
+391 VLKTNQEKIENDLKT
-406 INNYLIKNK
+406 INDYLIKNK

-436 VLKLLKQIEE
+436 VIKLLKQIEE
-446 KLQNNSLNEKTLQDS
+446 KIQNNSLDEKTLEDS
-461 FTKAKKEFDE
+461 FAKAKKEFDE

-477 SKDKEYKNLELQT
+477 SKDKEYKELEIQT
-490 SNFNQKEV
+490 SSFNQKES
-498 NNRDRLKSIEKLIIS
+498 NNRDRLKSIEKLITS

-526 EENIISSSKDESKI
+526 EENIISSSKDELKT

-549 KLINEIQTHIQTLND
+549 KLIAEIQTHIQTLND

-576 SDRVNLKEGEQC
+576 SDRANLKEGEEC
-588 FLCGSKEHPFVDHK
+588 FLCGSKEHPFVNHK
-602 ININADETT
+602 KSVSADETT
-611 LIIAQKKQIF
+611 SIIAKKKQIF
-621 DEENRALRTIELN
+621 DEENKALRTIELN

-639 TKIESSTLE
+639 TKIESSILE
-648 LNRLLKN
+648 LKKLSKN

-669 LTVDSKTNLEEEKQL
+669 LTDESKTNLEEEKQL

-713 NTKQTLVS
+713 NAKQTLVS

-730 KSSIDQLQNEQ
+730 KSLIEQSQNEQ
-741 TQNISKKQSLEEEVS
+741 TQNISKKQSLEEELSKV
-756 NIYSKYELKFDEKFE
+756 YSKYEFIFDEKFE
-771 ENFRILVAKKGSFI
+771 ESFRNLVAKKDSFI
-785 KNETLKKELDIKL
+785 KNETSKKELDAKL
-798 QNLTI
+798 QSLTI
-803 QLKEL
+803 QLKEF
-808 DTKIISIE
+808 DTKIKSIE
-816 SSLKT
+816 SNLKT
-821 DAEQLSKISTET
+821 DAEQLSRISNET
-833 IELQTQSKAI
+833 KELEVQSKVI
-843 LDVSDLNIFEKEI
+843 LDVPDLNIFEKEI
-856 TTEFNTINEKY
+856 TNKFNVISEKY
-867 NFLSK
+867 NSLAK
-872 ELVNLNSKNESV
+872 ELININSKNESL
-884 NTQRIELNQR
+884 NTQIIELNQKQ
-894 LIDNSTK
+894 INDNTK

-911 ALVENSFT
+911 ALVENSFS

-928 LSKEQR
+928 LSKELR
-934 EELALMCKT
+934 EELSLMCKA
-943 LEDKYNQIQTLKI
+943 LEEKYTQIQTLKI

-979 DELKELL
+979 DELKELQA
-986 TSIDEL
+986 TIDEL

-1021 KKKEAFNVWI
+1021 KKKEVFKVWI
-1031 KLNEMIGSAS
+1031 KLNEMVGSAS

-1066 ILSPRYELQRNSDS
+1066 ILSPRYELQRSSDS
-1080 SKLLEIEIIDGFQGN
+1080 SKLLEIEIIDGFQGD
-1095 VVRPVNTLSGGESF
+1095 VVRPVSTLSGGESF
-1109 IVSLSLALGL
+1109 IASLSLALGL

-1141 DSDSLELALNALNQ
+1141 DSDSLELALHALNQ

-1178 QIRVMPKGDGTSCLD
+1178 QIRVMPKGDGTSL
-1193 LDEKELNA
+1193 LSLN

>member
-8 SLNINSLKGEF
+8 LLNINSLKGEF
-19 EIDFEKFLKDESL
+19 EVDFDKFLKDESL

-42 KSTILDIITCAL
+42 KSTILDVITCAL
-54 YGRTARLSSP
+54 YGRTARLTN

-72 TAECLCEVEFEV
+72 TGECLCEVEFEV
-84 KGKVYRSAWSQK
+84 KGKVYRSSWSQK
-96 RARKSA
+96 RARKSPE
-102 DGAFQTAK
+102 GAFQSAK
-110 MEVSEVE
+110 MEISEVE

-130 KFIEDL
+130 KYIEDL
-136 SGLDFDRFSR
+136 SGLDFDRFIQ

-160 SNVSDRSTLLEKITG
+160 AKENERSSLLEKITG

-212 EVVAEKTLIL
+212 EAVTEKTLIL

-232 DAKGDELKKVINW
+232 DTKGNELKKVINW
-245 LENLQKLEAD
+245 LETIQKLEAD
-255 NIKYIQEF
+255 NTKYILEF
-263 EKITLEKENK
+263 EQISFEKENK
-273 KEDFIK
+273 KEDFVK

-289 QPIYQEKNSLTQIIN
+289 QPIYQEKTSLTQIIN

-325 SKTNESLKVKDELDK
+325 SKTNESLKTKDELDK
-340 EKVSFDTNSKKLQEV
+340 EKISFDSNSKKLQEV

-391 VLKTNQENIENDVKT
+391 VLKTNQEKIENDLKT
-406 INNYLIKNK
+406 INDYLIKNK

-446 KLQNNSLNEKTLQDS
+446 KLQNNSLDEKTLQDS

-477 SKDKEYKNLELQT
+477 SKDKEYKELEIQT
-490 SNFNQKEV
+490 SSFNQKES
-498 NNRDRLKSIEKLIIS
+498 NNRDRLKSIEKLITS

-526 EENIISSSKDESKI
+526 EENIISSSKDELKT

-549 KLINEIQTHIQTLND
+549 KLIAEIQTHIQTLNH

-576 SDRVNLKEGEQC
+576 SDRANLKEGEEC
-588 FLCGSKEHPFVDHK
+588 FLCGSKEHPFVNHK
-602 ININADETT
+602 KSVSADETT
-611 LIIAQKKQIF
+611 SIIAKKKQIF
-621 DEENRALRTIELN
+621 DEENKALRTIELN

-639 TKIESSTLE
+639 TKIESSILE
-648 LNRLLKN
+648 LKKLSKN

-669 LTVDSKTNLEEEKQL
+669 LTDDSKTNLEEEKHL

-701 VLAQRDNLQKEL
+701 VLIQRDNLQKEL
-713 NTKQTLVS
+713 NTKQTFVS

-730 KSSIDQLQNEQ
+730 KSSIEQLQNEQ
-741 TQNISKKQSLEEEVS
+741 TQNISKKQSLEEELSKV
-756 NIYSKYELKFDEKFE
+756 YSKYELIFDEKFE
-771 ENFRILVAKKGSFI
+771 ENFRNLVLKKDSFI
-785 KNETLKKELDIKL
+785 KNEISKKEFDTKL
-798 QNLTI
+798 QSLI
-803 QLKEL
+803 VQLKEF

-833 IELQTQSKAI
+833 KELQTQSKAI

-856 TTEFNTINEKY
+856 TSKFNTINEKY

-872 ELVNLNSKNESV
+872 ELENLNSKNESL
-884 NTQRIELNQR
+884 NTQITELNQKQ
-894 LIDNSTK
+894 INDNIK

-911 ALVENSFT
+911 ALVENSFS

-934 EELALMCKT
+934 EQLALMCKA
-943 LEDKYNQIQTLKI
+943 LEEKYTQIQTLKI

-979 DELKELL
+979 NELKELQ
-986 TSIDEL
+986 TIIDEL

-1003 EINASNMKK
+1003 EINAINNKK

-1021 KKKEAFNVWI
+1021 NKKETFKVWI
-1031 KLNEMIGSAS
+1031 KLNEIVGSAS

-1066 ILSPRYELQRNSDS
+1066 MLSARYELQRSSDS
-1080 SKLLEIEIIDGFQGN
+1080 SKLLEIEIIDGFQGD
-1095 VVRPVNTLSGGESF
+1095 VVRPVSTLSGGESF

-1178 QIRVMPKGDGTSCLD
+1178 QIKVEPKGDGTSG
-1193 LDEKELNA
+1193 LNLN